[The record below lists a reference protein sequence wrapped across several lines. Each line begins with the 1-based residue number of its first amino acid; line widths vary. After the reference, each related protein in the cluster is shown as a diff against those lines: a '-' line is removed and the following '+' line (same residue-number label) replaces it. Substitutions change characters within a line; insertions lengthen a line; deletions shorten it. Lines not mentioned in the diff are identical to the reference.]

1 MKKSLADLMRKSH
14 LNLESGDTLIEVK
27 ATLSTDKEEQVIA
40 LPTAARPDS
49 IEATIESDT
58 LEEGA
63 TVDDAVRVIRSTGE
77 NGEDVVRAVIVTR
90 PIDGSLRIRFTPSNG
105 GVTME
110 DGNDVQ
116 PFVLI
121 AVPTAP
127 GEEPKNPYPA
137 NAPTETP
144 APKVTNDPTV
154 SADRD
159 NLKNKIQDAANAIDP
174 TNPAQVEQA
183 TQPADITEG
192 VKGNV
197 VEPEKTEPVVET
209 TPTPTET
216 TEEPI
221 KVTVIKRVVEKVEKV
236 EDNVAAEQAAVDAN
250 DGNTGEQKAEAVAQ
264 ETELQGD
271 VEAEPAADAAEG
283 DEANVDDAAAE
294 TNTDTDADAGDENA
308 TADEGA
314 EGGDENTDDEDK
326 DENDENE
333 DLKQESYE
341 IHQELEARG
350 VLDVPVVEQRASV
363 ILGEGE
369 TEVTVIE
376 TEQPYIPGTMVVRRI
391 DGDKSVIVR
400 RTRYAERFN
409 ADGQGEAIAIVDPT
423 LQGELKMEFRPAEGP
438 MESFEIRP
446 EIKDEYIMESYKQLD
461 LALNS
466 DLNLEDGDKKPGRI
480 KQMLK
485 TIYEAVVKFFRGIVE
500 RLKKLFGVNKKK
512 IKEEADKLT
521 KEQRTT
527 PVVKLL
533 PPPTSDSGNT
543 DTQSKVVDIRW
554 NKLDT
559 YLATDKDALVKILDA
574 IDDADQI
581 AKSIDKFV
589 KAMKDA
595 SIQNGVELPRD
606 VVHVKAFAGIKAFGN
621 TASEANEAI
630 KDWRDQLR
638 DYQNESENLPSD
650 ISAEKLVAN
659 CETFMDEKRLA
670 KVSALAETAEKALRE
685 LNKSGDTWMGANIQ
699 DAVKDIR
706 ELLNFATTATTVYGF
721 IAKELGDISIR
732 VMVAISA
739 ADNGDLK
746 QEEYQDV
753 AGEND
758 PVVTIE
764 TLEDDAGVR
773 AVAEADVVDDP
784 AVVEFVERAEEAQR
798 NLAIGR
804 HAVSAVEGILVAA
817 REIGPDNFQGNV
829 EATEIAMEGFMDT
842 VKSAVNR
849 IGNWIETNHRYYT
862 AATAPW
868 DKLFA
873 ETQQALAK
881 ARRGNPAAERII
893 LKRFIRHLTI
903 GGEPITDVK
912 KLIAA
917 LGEIKMLGNMTRELI
932 VAIDRELSEVRKSNQ
947 SETSA
952 GSVVGLKRIPIQKWD
967 KLMVATVQ
975 PWKDS
980 DRKGVGSKAY
990 LGETHIVKMSATYA
1004 TTRNNPNEEAAKL
1017 MQWIYTGINRQF
1029 TVSDDLTSEELPVA
1043 TISELEAVLR
1053 AAREAHEAW
1062 LIADNAMQTL
1072 RSIDKFLDDELNVEN
1087 DVNNV
1092 VNYGIVLGLE
1102 DWLFHPALTLWQQFN
1117 KPMQAVLFLIK
1128 AHCGAYK

>member
-14 LNLESGDTLIEVK
+14 LNLESGDTPIEVK

-63 TVDDAVRVIRSTGE
+63 TVDDAVRVIRSTDE

-154 SADRD
+154 NADRD

-174 TNPAQVEQA
+174 TNPAQIEQA
-183 TQPADITEG
+183 AQPAETTEG

-197 VEPEKTEPVVET
+197 VEPEKAEPVAET
-209 TPTPTET
+209 AAAVADVTPETKT

-236 EDNVAAEQAAVDAN
+236 EDTVADEQPVVDAN

-271 VEAEPAADAAEG
+271 VEVDNADETSTEDSTTEPATEDA
-283 DEANVDDAAAE
+283 
-294 TNTDTDADAGDENA
+294 TNTDADADATDTTATEGD
-308 TADEGA
+308 D
-314 EGGDENTDDEDK
+314 DDED
-326 DENDENE
+326 DENEEDE
-333 DLKQESYE
+333 DLKQESFE

-369 TEVTVIE
+369 ADVTVIE
-376 TEQPYIPGTMVVRRI
+376 TEQPYIPGTMVVRRL
-391 DGDKSVIVR
+391 DGGKSVIVR

-461 LALNS
+461 VALNS
-466 DLNLEDGDKKPGRI
+466 DLNLEDGEKQPGRF
-480 KQMLK
+480 KQILK
-485 TIYEAVVKFFRGIVE
+485 SVYEAVAKFLKALVA
-500 RLKKLFGVNKKK
+500 RLKNLFGVNKKK
-512 IKEEADKLT
+512 IEEKANKLT
-521 KEQRTT
+521 KEQRTA
-527 PVVKLL
+527 PVMKLL
-533 PPPTSDSGNT
+533 PPPSDT
-543 DTQSKVVDIRW
+543 KKVDVEW

-559 YLATDKDALVKILDA
+559 LLANDSKSVDKIVNAVKDSKRIADASKKYFDELKNSKEGEQVQHPAEMKAALGMAGVKA
-574 IDDADQI
+574 FGYSIDDALNGIREFRDGL
-581 AKSIDKFV
+581 S
-589 KAMKDA
+589 AMKQQDDA
-595 SIQNGVELPRD
+595 VPSNVSVEMLIGAATKLFD
-606 VVHVKAFAGIKAFGN
+606 EDLLKAV
-621 TASEANEAI
+621 T
-630 KDWRDQLR
+630 QL
-638 DYQNESENLPSD
+638 Q
-650 ISAEKLVAN
+650 
-659 CETFMDEKRLA
+659 
-670 KVSALAETAEKALRE
+670 ETAEQLLRDLDKVE
-685 LNKSGDTWMGANIQ
+685 NESGARYVTQHTRTLM
-699 DAVKDIR
+699 
-706 ELLNFATTATTVYGF
+706 NFATTACTVYGF
-721 IAKELGDISIR
+721 AAKELGDVTVRILTA
-732 VMVAISA
+732 VAA

-764 TLEDDAGVR
+764 TLEGDAGTRV
-773 AVAEADVVDDP
+773 VAEAEIVDDP

-817 REIGPDNFQGNV
+817 REIGPDNFRGNV

-903 GGEPITDVK
+903 GGEPVTDVK

-917 LGEIKMLGNMTRELI
+917 LGEIKMLGNMARELI

-967 KLMVATVQ
+967 KLMIATVQ

-980 DRKGVGSKAY
+980 DRKGAGSKAY
-990 LGETHIVKMSATYA
+990 LGETHIVKVSATYA

>member
-14 LNLESGDTLIEVK
+14 LNLESGDTPIEVK

-63 TVDDAVRVIRSTGE
+63 TVDDAVRVIRSTDE

-154 SADRD
+154 NADRD

-174 TNPAQVEQA
+174 TNPAQIEQA
-183 TQPADITEG
+183 AQPAETTEG

-197 VEPEKTEPVVET
+197 VEPEKAEPVAET
-209 TPTPTET
+209 AAAVAEVTPETKT

-236 EDNVAAEQAAVDAN
+236 EDTVADEQPVIDAN

-271 VEAEPAADAAEG
+271 VDVDNTDGSSTEDNTTEPASE
-283 DEANVDDAAAE
+283 EPAN
-294 TNTDTDADAGDENA
+294 TDADAGA
-308 TADEGA
+308 TDDTTTK
-314 EGGDENTDDEDK
+314 GDENTKGDDDED
-326 DENDENE
+326 DENEEDE
-333 DLKQESYE
+333 DLKQESFE

-369 TEVTVIE
+369 TDVTVIE
-376 TEQPYIPGTMVVRRI
+376 TEQPYIPGTMVVRRL

-461 LALNS
+461 VALNS
-466 DLNLEDGDKKPGRI
+466 DLNLEDGEKQPGRF
-480 KQMLK
+480 KQILK
-485 TIYEAVVKFFRGIVE
+485 SVYEAVAKFLKALVA
-500 RLKKLFGVNKKK
+500 RLKNLFGVNKKK
-512 IKEEADKLT
+512 IEEKANKLT

-527 PVVKLL
+527 PVTKLL
-533 PPPTSDSGNT
+533 PPPSDT
-543 DTQSKVVDIRW
+543 KDATKVDVEW

-559 YLATDKDALVKILDA
+559 LLANDAKSVDKIVNAVKDSKRIAEASRKFFDQLKDLKEGESPNA
-574 IDDADQI
+574 DADMLT
-581 AKSIDKFV
+581 ATT
-589 KAMKDA
+589 MP
-595 SIQNGVELPRD
+595 GV
-606 VVHVKAFAGIKAFGN
+606 AAFGH
-621 TASEANEAI
+621 TASAALDGIN
-630 KDWRDQLR
+630 KFRDEL
-638 DYQNESENLPSD
+638 SEMKQQGDKTPPNINADMLVEVSK
-650 ISAEKLVAN
+650 KLF
-659 CETFMDEKRLA
+659 EDDLLKS
-670 KVSALAETAEKALRE
+670 VSILQETAEQLIRDID
-685 LNKSGDTWMGANIQ
+685 KSGNDYDVGYI
-699 DAVKDIR
+699 VKR
-706 ELLNFATTATTVYGF
+706 TRTLMNFAKTACVVYGF
-721 IAKELGDISIR
+721 ASKELGDVTVRILTA
-732 VMVAISA
+732 VAA

-764 TLEDDAGVR
+764 TLEGDAGTRV
-773 AVAEADVVDDP
+773 VAEAEIVDDP
-784 AVVEFVERAEEAQR
+784 VVVEFVERAEEAQR

-903 GGEPITDVK
+903 GGEPVTDVK

-932 VAIDRELSEVRKSNQ
+932 VAIDRELSDVRKSNQ

-990 LGETHIVKMSATYA
+990 LGETHIVKVSATYA

-1072 RSIDKFLDDELNVEN
+1072 RSIDKFLDSELNVEN

>member
-14 LNLESGDTLIEVK
+14 LNLESGDTPIEVK

-58 LEEGA
+58 LEEGT
-63 TVDDAVRVIRSTGE
+63 TVDDAVRVIRSTDE

-144 APKVTNDPTV
+144 APKVTNDPTI

-174 TNPAQVEQA
+174 TNPAQIEQA
-183 TQPADITEG
+183 AQPAETTQG

-197 VEPEKTEPVVET
+197 VEPEKEEPAAET
-209 TPTPTET
+209 TVAAADVTPETKT

-236 EDNVAAEQAAVDAN
+236 EDTVADEQPVVDAN

-271 VEAEPAADAAEG
+271 VDVDNADETPAEDSTTEPASE
-283 DEANVDDAAAE
+283 EP
-294 TNTDTDADAGDENA
+294 TNTDTTA
-308 TADEGA
+308 TEGN
-314 EGGDENTDDEDK
+314 ENTEGDDDED
-326 DENDENE
+326 DENEEDE
-333 DLKQESYE
+333 DLKQESFE
-341 IHQELEARG
+341 IRQELEARG
-350 VLDVPVVEQRASV
+350 VLDVPVVEQQASV

-369 TEVTVIE
+369 TGVTVIE
-376 TEQPYIPGTMVVRRI
+376 TEQPYIPGTMVVRRFE
-391 DGDKSVIVR
+391 GDKSVIVR

-461 LALNS
+461 IALNS
-466 DLNLEDGDKKPGRI
+466 DLNLEDGEKQPGRF
-480 KQMLK
+480 KQILK
-485 TIYEAVVKFFRGIVE
+485 SVYEAVVKFLKALVA
-500 RLKKLFGVNKKK
+500 RLRKLFGVSKKK
-512 IKEEADKLT
+512 IDEKAGKLT

-527 PVVKLL
+527 PVMKLL
-533 PPPTSDSGNT
+533 PPPSNT
-543 DTQSKVVDIRW
+543 ADAKKVDVEW

-559 YLATDKDALVKILDA
+559 LLANDAKSVDKIVNAVKDSKRIADASRKFFDQLKDLKEGESPNADSDMLSATTMPGVAAFGHNADAALDGIRKFRDELSA
-574 IDDADQI
+574 MKQQDDAVPSNVSVEMLI
-581 AKSIDKFV
+581 S
-589 KAMKDA
+589 A
-595 SIQNGVELPRD
+595 STKLFD
-606 VVHVKAFAGIKAFGN
+606 
-621 TASEANEAI
+621 
-630 KDWRDQLR
+630 
-638 DYQNESENLPSD
+638 ENLLK
-650 ISAEKLVAN
+650 AATQLQ
-659 CETFMDEKRLA
+659 
-670 KVSALAETAEKALRE
+670 ETAEQLIRDID
-685 LNKSGDTWMGANIQ
+685 KSGSDYGVGYI
-699 DAVKDIR
+699 VKR
-706 ELLNFATTATTVYGF
+706 TRTLMNFATTACTVYGF
-721 IAKELGDISIR
+721 AAKELGDVTVRILTA
-732 VMVAISA
+732 VAA
-739 ADNGDLK
+739 ADNGELK

-764 TLEDDAGVR
+764 TLEGDAGTRV
-773 AVAEADVVDDP
+773 VAEAEIVDDP

-817 REIGPDNFQGNV
+817 REIGPDNFRGNV

-842 VKSAVNR
+842 VKNAVNR
-849 IGNWIETNHRYYT
+849 IGNWIETNHRYYA

-881 ARRGNPAAERII
+881 ARHGNPAAERII

-903 GGEPITDVK
+903 GGEPVTDVK

-917 LGEIKMLGNMTRELI
+917 LGEIKMLGNMARELI

-947 SETSA
+947 SDTST

-990 LGETHIVKMSATYA
+990 LGETHIVKVSATYA

-1017 MQWIYTGINRQF
+1017 MQWIYTGINRSF

-1043 TISELEAVLR
+1043 SVSELDALLR

-1072 RSIDKFLDDELNVEN
+1072 RSIDKFLDSELNVEN

-1102 DWLFHPALTLWQQFN
+1102 DWLFHPTLTLWQQFN

>member
-14 LNLESGDTLIEVK
+14 LNLESGDAPIEVK

-63 TVDDAVRVIRSTGE
+63 TVDDAVRVIRSTDE

-154 SADRD
+154 NADRD

-174 TNPAQVEQA
+174 TNPAQIEQA
-183 TQPADITEG
+183 AQPAETTEG

-197 VEPEKTEPVVET
+197 VEPEKAEPVAET
-209 TPTPTET
+209 AAAAAEVTPETKT

-236 EDNVAAEQAAVDAN
+236 EDTVADEQPVVDAN

-271 VEAEPAADAAEG
+271 VEVDNADETSTEDSTTEPAAE
-283 DEANVDDAAAE
+283 EA
-294 TNTDTDADAGDENA
+294 TNTDADADATDTTATEGD
-308 TADEGA
+308 
-314 EGGDENTDDEDK
+314 DDED
-326 DENDENE
+326 DENEEDE
-333 DLKQESYE
+333 DLKQESFE

-369 TEVTVIE
+369 TDVTVIE
-376 TEQPYIPGTMVVRRI
+376 TEQPYIPGTMVVRRL

-461 LALNS
+461 IALNS
-466 DLNLEDGDKKPGRI
+466 DLNLEDGEKQPGRF
-480 KQMLK
+480 KQILK
-485 TIYEAVVKFFRGIVE
+485 SVYEAVAKFLKALVA
-500 RLKKLFGVNKKK
+500 RLKNLFGVNKKK
-512 IKEEADKLT
+512 IEEKANKLT

-527 PVVKLL
+527 PVTKLL
-533 PPPTSDSGNT
+533 PPPSDT
-543 DTQSKVVDIRW
+543 KDAAKVDVEW

-559 YLATDKDALVKILDA
+559 LLANDAKSVDKIVNAVKDSKRIADASRKFFDQLKDLKEGESPNA
-574 IDDADQI
+574 DADMLT
-581 AKSIDKFV
+581 ATT
-589 KAMKDA
+589 MP
-595 SIQNGVELPRD
+595 GV
-606 VVHVKAFAGIKAFGN
+606 AAFGH
-621 TASEANEAI
+621 TADAALDGISKFRDELSEMKQQGDATPPNINADMLVDVS
-630 KDWRDQLR
+630 K
-638 DYQNESENLPSD
+638 
-650 ISAEKLVAN
+650 KLF
-659 CETFMDEKRLA
+659 EDDLLKS
-670 KVSALAETAEKALRE
+670 VSALQETAEQLIRDID
-685 LNKSGDTWMGANIQ
+685 KSGDDYDVGYI
-699 DAVKDIR
+699 VKR
-706 ELLNFATTATTVYGF
+706 TRTLMNFAKTACTVYGF
-721 IAKELGDISIR
+721 ASKELGDVTIR
-732 VMVAISA
+732 VLNAVAKT
-739 ADNGDLK
+739 GDLK

-764 TLEDDAGVR
+764 TLEGDAGTR
-773 AVAEADVVDDP
+773 AVAEAEIVDDP

-903 GGEPITDVK
+903 GGEPVTDVK

-932 VAIDRELSEVRKSNQ
+932 VAIDRELSDVRKSNQ

-990 LGETHIVKMSATYA
+990 LGETHIVKVSATYA

-1072 RSIDKFLDDELNVEN
+1072 RSIDKFLDSELNVEN

>member
-14 LNLESGDTLIEVK
+14 LNLESGDTPIEVK

-63 TVDDAVRVIRSTGE
+63 TVDDAVRVIRSTDE

-144 APKVTNDPTV
+144 APKVTNDPTI

-174 TNPAQVEQA
+174 TNPAQIEQA
-183 TQPADITEG
+183 AQPAETTQG

-197 VEPEKTEPVVET
+197 VEPEKEEPAAET
-209 TPTPTET
+209 TAAAADVTPETKT

-236 EDNVAAEQAAVDAN
+236 EDTVADEQPVVDAN

-271 VEAEPAADAAEG
+271 VDVDNAGETPAEDSTTEPASE
-283 DEANVDDAAAE
+283 EP
-294 TNTDTDADAGDENA
+294 TNTDTTTTEGNEN
-308 TADEGA
+308 T
-314 EGGDENTDDEDK
+314 EGGDDEDDENEED
-326 DENDENE
+326 E
-333 DLKQESYE
+333 DLKQESFE
-341 IHQELEARG
+341 IRQELEARG
-350 VLDVPVVEQRASV
+350 VLDVPVVEQQASV

-369 TEVTVIE
+369 TGVTVIE
-376 TEQPYIPGTMVVRRI
+376 TEQPYIPGTMVVRRFE
-391 DGDKSVIVR
+391 GDKSVIVR

-461 LALNS
+461 IALNS
-466 DLNLEDGDKKPGRI
+466 DLNLEDGEKQPGRF
-480 KQMLK
+480 KQILK
-485 TIYEAVVKFFRGIVE
+485 SVYEAVVKFLKALVA
-500 RLKKLFGVNKKK
+500 RLRKLFGVSKKK
-512 IKEEADKLT
+512 IDEKAGKLT
-521 KEQRTT
+521 KEQRTA
-527 PVVKLL
+527 PVMKLL
-533 PPPTSDSGNT
+533 PPPSNT
-543 DTQSKVVDIRW
+543 ADAKKVDVEW

-559 YLATDKDALVKILDA
+559 LLANDAKSVDKIVNAVKDSKRIADASRKFFDQLKDLKEGESPNADSDMLSATAMPGVASFGHNADAALDGIRKFRDELSA
-574 IDDADQI
+574 MKQQDDAVPSNVSVEMLI
-581 AKSIDKFV
+581 S
-589 KAMKDA
+589 A
-595 SIQNGVELPRD
+595 STKLFD
-606 VVHVKAFAGIKAFGN
+606 
-621 TASEANEAI
+621 
-630 KDWRDQLR
+630 
-638 DYQNESENLPSD
+638 ENLLK
-650 ISAEKLVAN
+650 AATQLQ
-659 CETFMDEKRLA
+659 
-670 KVSALAETAEKALRE
+670 ETAEQLIRDID
-685 LNKSGDTWMGANIQ
+685 KSGSDYGVGYI
-699 DAVKDIR
+699 VKR
-706 ELLNFATTATTVYGF
+706 TRTLMNFATTACTVYGF
-721 IAKELGDISIR
+721 AAKELGDVTVRILTA
-732 VMVAISA
+732 VAA

-764 TLEDDAGVR
+764 TLEGDAGTR
-773 AVAEADVVDDP
+773 AVAEAEIVDDP

-817 REIGPDNFQGNV
+817 REIGPDNFRGNV

-842 VKSAVNR
+842 VKNAVNR

-881 ARRGNPAAERII
+881 ARHGNPAAERII

-903 GGEPITDVK
+903 GGEPVTDVK

-917 LGEIKMLGNMTRELI
+917 LGEIKMLGNMARELI

-947 SETSA
+947 SDTST

-990 LGETHIVKMSATYA
+990 LGETHIVKVSATYA

-1017 MQWIYTGINRQF
+1017 MQWIYTGINRSF

-1043 TISELEAVLR
+1043 SVSELDALLR

-1072 RSIDKFLDDELNVEN
+1072 RSIDKFLDSELNVEN

>member
-14 LNLESGDTLIEVK
+14 LNLESGDTPIEVK

-63 TVDDAVRVIRSTGE
+63 TVDDAVRVIRSTDE

-144 APKVTNDPTV
+144 APKVTNDPTI

-174 TNPAQVEQA
+174 TNPVQIEQA
-183 TQPADITEG
+183 AQPAETTQG

-197 VEPEKTEPVVET
+197 VEPEKEEPAAET
-209 TPTPTET
+209 TAAAADVAPETKT

-236 EDNVAAEQAAVDAN
+236 EDTVADEQPVVDAN

-271 VEAEPAADAAEG
+271 VDVDSAGETPAEDSTTEPASE
-283 DEANVDDAAAE
+283 EP
-294 TNTDTDADAGDENA
+294 TNTDT
-308 TADEGA
+308 TTTEGN
-314 EGGDENTDDEDK
+314 ENTEGDDDED
-326 DENDENE
+326 DENEEDE
-333 DLKQESYE
+333 DLKQESFE
-341 IHQELEARG
+341 IRQELEARG
-350 VLDVPVVEQRASV
+350 VLDVPVVEQQASV

-369 TEVTVIE
+369 TGVTVIE
-376 TEQPYIPGTMVVRRI
+376 TEQPYIPGTMVVRRFE
-391 DGDKSVIVR
+391 GDKSVIVR

-461 LALNS
+461 IALNS
-466 DLNLEDGDKKPGRI
+466 DLNLEDGEKQPGRF
-480 KQMLK
+480 KQILK
-485 TIYEAVVKFFRGIVE
+485 SVYEAVAKFLKAIVA
-500 RLKKLFGVNKKK
+500 RLRKLFGVSKKK
-512 IKEEADKLT
+512 IDEKADKLT

-527 PVVKLL
+527 PVMKLL
-533 PPPTSDSGNT
+533 PPPSDAK
-543 DTQSKVVDIRW
+543 KVDVEW

-559 YLATDKDALVKILDA
+559 LLANDAKSVDKIVNAVKDSKRIADASKKYFDELKNSKEGEQVQHPGEMKAALGMAGVKA
-574 IDDADQI
+574 FGYSIDDALNGIREFRDEL
-581 AKSIDKFV
+581 ST
-589 KAMKDA
+589 MKQQDDAVPSNVSVEMLIDA
-595 SIQNGVELPRD
+595 STKLFDEDLL
-606 VVHVKAFAGIKAFGN
+606 KAA
-621 TASEANEAI
+621 T
-630 KDWRDQLR
+630 QL
-638 DYQNESENLPSD
+638 Q
-650 ISAEKLVAN
+650 
-659 CETFMDEKRLA
+659 
-670 KVSALAETAEKALRE
+670 ETAEQLLRDLDKVE
-685 LNKSGDTWMGANIQ
+685 NESGARYITQRTRTLMS
-699 DAVKDIR
+699 
-706 ELLNFATTATTVYGF
+706 FATTACTVYGF
-721 IAKELGDISIR
+721 AAKELGDVTVRILTA
-732 VMVAISA
+732 VAA

-764 TLEDDAGVR
+764 TLEGDAGTR
-773 AVAEADVVDDP
+773 AVAEAEIVDDP

-817 REIGPDNFQGNV
+817 REIGPDNFRGNV

-842 VKSAVNR
+842 VKNAVNR

-881 ARRGNPAAERII
+881 ARHGNPAAERII

-903 GGEPITDVK
+903 GGEPVTDVK

-917 LGEIKMLGNMTRELI
+917 LGEIKMLGNMARELI

-947 SETSA
+947 SDTST

-990 LGETHIVKMSATYA
+990 LGETHIVKVSATYA

-1017 MQWIYTGINRQF
+1017 MQWIYTGINRSF

-1043 TISELEAVLR
+1043 SVSELDALLR

-1072 RSIDKFLDDELNVEN
+1072 RSIDKFLDSELNVEN

>member
-14 LNLESGDTLIEVK
+14 LNLESGDTPIEVK

-63 TVDDAVRVIRSTGE
+63 TVDDAVRVIRSTDE

-154 SADRD
+154 NADRD

-174 TNPAQVEQA
+174 TNPTQIEQA
-183 TQPADITEG
+183 TQPAETTEG
-192 VKGNV
+192 VKGSV
-197 VEPEKTEPVVET
+197 VEPEEAEPVVET
-209 TPTPTET
+209 APAVADAAPETKT

-236 EDNVAAEQAAVDAN
+236 EDTVADEQPAVDAN

-271 VEAEPAADAAEG
+271 VDVDNADETPTEDGTTEPASEEPTNADADADAADTKTTEG
-283 DEANVDDAAAE
+283 NE
-294 TNTDTDADAGDENA
+294 DTKGD
-308 TADEGA
+308 
-314 EGGDENTDDEDK
+314 DDED
-326 DENDENE
+326 DENEEDE
-333 DLKQESYE
+333 DLKQESFE

-363 ILGEGE
+363 ILGEGDAD
-369 TEVTVIE
+369 VTVIE
-376 TEQPYIPGTMVVRRI
+376 TEQPYIPGTMVVRRL

-461 LALNS
+461 VALNS
-466 DLNLEDGDKKPGRI
+466 DLNLEDGEKQPGRF
-480 KQMLK
+480 KQILK
-485 TIYEAVVKFFRGIVE
+485 SVYEAVAKFLKALVA
-500 RLKKLFGVNKKK
+500 RLKNLFGVNKKK
-512 IKEEADKLT
+512 IEEKANKLT
-521 KEQRTT
+521 KEQRTA
-527 PVVKLL
+527 PVMKLL
-533 PPPTSDSGNT
+533 PPPSDT
-543 DTQSKVVDIRW
+543 KDATKVDVEW

-559 YLATDKDALVKILDA
+559 LLAND
-574 IDDADQI
+574 
-581 AKSIDKFV
+581 AKSVDKIVNAV
-589 KAMKDA
+589 KDSKRIAEASRKFFDQLKDLKEGESPNA
-595 SIQNGVELPRD
+595 DTDMLTATTMPGV
-606 VVHVKAFAGIKAFGN
+606 AAFGH
-621 TASEANEAI
+621 TASAALDGISKFRDELSEMKQQGDKTPPNINADMLVEAS
-630 KDWRDQLR
+630 K
-638 DYQNESENLPSD
+638 
-650 ISAEKLVAN
+650 KLF
-659 CETFMDEKRLA
+659 EDDLLKS
-670 KVSALAETAEKALRE
+670 VSILQETAEQLIRDID
-685 LNKSGDTWMGANIQ
+685 KSGSDYGVGYV
-699 DAVKDIR
+699 VKRTRI
-706 ELLNFATTATTVYGF
+706 LMNFAKTACVVYGF
-721 IAKELGDISIR
+721 ASKELGSLTIR
-732 VMVAISA
+732 VLNAVAKT
-739 ADNGDLK
+739 GDLK

-764 TLEDDAGVR
+764 TLEGDAGTRV
-773 AVAEADVVDDP
+773 VAEAKIVDDP

-932 VAIDRELSEVRKSNQ
+932 VAIDRELGEVRKSNQ

-1043 TISELEAVLR
+1043 STSELEALLR

-1062 LIADNAMQTL
+1062 LIADNAMQAL
-1072 RSIDKFLDDELNVEN
+1072 RSIDKFLDSELNVEN

>member
-14 LNLESGDTLIEVK
+14 LNLESGDTPIEVK

-58 LEEGA
+58 LEEGT
-63 TVDDAVRVIRSTGE
+63 TVDDAVRVIRSTDE

-144 APKVTNDPTV
+144 APKVTNDPTI

-174 TNPAQVEQA
+174 TNPAQIEQA
-183 TQPADITEG
+183 AQPAETTQG

-197 VEPEKTEPVVET
+197 VEPEKEEPAAET
-209 TPTPTET
+209 TATAADVTPETKT

-236 EDNVAAEQAAVDAN
+236 EDTVADEQPVVDAN

-271 VEAEPAADAAEG
+271 VDVDNAGETPAEDSTTEPASE
-283 DEANVDDAAAE
+283 EP
-294 TNTDTDADAGDENA
+294 TNTDTTATEGNEN
-308 TADEGA
+308 T
-314 EGGDENTDDEDK
+314 EGGDDEDDENEED
-326 DENDENE
+326 E
-333 DLKQESYE
+333 DLKQESFE
-341 IHQELEARG
+341 IRQELEARG
-350 VLDVPVVEQRASV
+350 VLDVPVVEQQASV

-369 TEVTVIE
+369 TGVTVIE
-376 TEQPYIPGTMVVRRI
+376 TEQPYIPGTMVVRRFE
-391 DGDKSVIVR
+391 GDKSVIVR

-461 LALNS
+461 IALNS
-466 DLNLEDGDKKPGRI
+466 DLNLEDGEKQPGRF
-480 KQMLK
+480 KQILK
-485 TIYEAVVKFFRGIVE
+485 SVYEAVVKFLKALVA
-500 RLKKLFGVNKKK
+500 RLRKLFGVSKKK
-512 IKEEADKLT
+512 IDEKAGKLT

-527 PVVKLL
+527 PVMKLL
-533 PPPTSDSGNT
+533 PPPSNT
-543 DTQSKVVDIRW
+543 ADAKKVDVEW

-559 YLATDKDALVKILDA
+559 LLANDAKSVDKIVNAVKDSKRIADASRKFFDQLKDLKEGESPNADSDMLSATTMSGVAAFGHNADAALDGIRKFRDELSA
-574 IDDADQI
+574 MKQQDDAVPSNVSVEMLI
-581 AKSIDKFV
+581 S
-589 KAMKDA
+589 A
-595 SIQNGVELPRD
+595 STKLFD
-606 VVHVKAFAGIKAFGN
+606 
-621 TASEANEAI
+621 
-630 KDWRDQLR
+630 
-638 DYQNESENLPSD
+638 ENLLK
-650 ISAEKLVAN
+650 AATQLQ
-659 CETFMDEKRLA
+659 
-670 KVSALAETAEKALRE
+670 ETAEQLIRDID
-685 LNKSGDTWMGANIQ
+685 KSGSDYGVGYI
-699 DAVKDIR
+699 VKR
-706 ELLNFATTATTVYGF
+706 TRTLMNFATTACTVYGF
-721 IAKELGDISIR
+721 AAKELGDVTVRILTA
-732 VMVAISA
+732 VAA

-764 TLEDDAGVR
+764 TLEGDAGTRV
-773 AVAEADVVDDP
+773 VAEAEIVDDP

-903 GGEPITDVK
+903 GGEPVTDVK

-932 VAIDRELSEVRKSNQ
+932 VAIDRELSDVRKSNQ

-990 LGETHIVKMSATYA
+990 LGETHIVKVSATYA

-1072 RSIDKFLDDELNVEN
+1072 RSIDKFLDSELNVEN

>member
-14 LNLESGDTLIEVK
+14 LNLESGDTPIEVK

-58 LEEGA
+58 FEEGT
-63 TVDDAVRVIRSTGE
+63 TVDDAVRVIRSTDE

-154 SADRD
+154 NADRD

-174 TNPAQVEQA
+174 TNPAQIEQA
-183 TQPADITEG
+183 AQPAETTEG

-197 VEPEKTEPVVET
+197 VEPEKAEPVAET
-209 TPTPTET
+209 AAATAEVTPEAKT

-236 EDNVAAEQAAVDAN
+236 EDTVADEQPVVDAN
-250 DGNTGEQKAEAVAQ
+250 GGNTGEQKAEAVAQ

-271 VEAEPAADAAEG
+271 VDVDNTDGSSTEDNTTEPASE
-283 DEANVDDAAAE
+283 EPAN
-294 TNTDTDADAGDENA
+294 TDADAGA
-308 TADEGA
+308 TDDTTTK
-314 EGGDENTDDEDK
+314 GDENTKGDDDED
-326 DENDENE
+326 DENEEDE
-333 DLKQESYE
+333 DLKQESFE

-369 TEVTVIE
+369 TDVTVIE
-376 TEQPYIPGTMVVRRI
+376 TEQPYIPGTMVVRRL
-391 DGDKSVIVR
+391 DGGKSVIVR

-461 LALNS
+461 VALNS
-466 DLNLEDGDKKPGRI
+466 DLNLEDGEKQPGRF
-480 KQMLK
+480 KQILK
-485 TIYEAVVKFFRGIVE
+485 SVYEAVAKFLKALVA
-500 RLKKLFGVNKKK
+500 RLKNLFGVNKKK
-512 IKEEADKLT
+512 IEEKADKLT
-521 KEQRTT
+521 KEQRTA
-527 PVVKLL
+527 PVMKLL
-533 PPPTSDSGNT
+533 PPPSDT
-543 DTQSKVVDIRW
+543 KKVDVEW

-559 YLATDKDALVKILDA
+559 LLANDSKSVDKIVNAVKDSKRIAEASRKFFDQLKDLKEGESPNA
-574 IDDADQI
+574 DADMLT
-581 AKSIDKFV
+581 ATT
-589 KAMKDA
+589 MP
-595 SIQNGVELPRD
+595 GV
-606 VVHVKAFAGIKAFGN
+606 AAFGH
-621 TASEANEAI
+621 TASAALDGIN
-630 KDWRDQLR
+630 KFRDEL
-638 DYQNESENLPSD
+638 SEMKQQGDKTPPNINADMLVEVSK
-650 ISAEKLVAN
+650 KLF
-659 CETFMDEKRLA
+659 EDDLLKS
-670 KVSALAETAEKALRE
+670 VSILQETAEQLIRDID
-685 LNKSGDTWMGANIQ
+685 KSGNDYDVGYI
-699 DAVKDIR
+699 VKR
-706 ELLNFATTATTVYGF
+706 TRTLMNFAKTACVVYGF
-721 IAKELGDISIR
+721 ASKELGDVTVR
-732 VMVAISA
+732 VLNAVAKT
-739 ADNGDLK
+739 GDLK

-764 TLEDDAGVR
+764 TLEGDAGTRV
-773 AVAEADVVDDP
+773 VAEAEIVDDP

-842 VKSAVNR
+842 VKNAVNR

-903 GGEPITDVK
+903 GGEPVTDVK

-932 VAIDRELSEVRKSNQ
+932 VAIDRELSDVRKSNQ

-990 LGETHIVKMSATYA
+990 LGETHIVKVSATYA

-1072 RSIDKFLDDELNVEN
+1072 RSIDKFLDSELNVEN

>member
-14 LNLESGDTLIEVK
+14 LNLESGDTPIEVK

-63 TVDDAVRVIRSTGE
+63 TVDDAVRVIRSTDE

-144 APKVTNDPTV
+144 APKVTNDPTI

-174 TNPAQVEQA
+174 TNPAQIEQA
-183 TQPADITEG
+183 AQPAETTQG

-197 VEPEKTEPVVET
+197 VEPEKEEPAAET
-209 TPTPTET
+209 TATAADVTPETKT

-236 EDNVAAEQAAVDAN
+236 EDTVADEQPVVDAN

-271 VEAEPAADAAEG
+271 VDVDNADETPAEDSTTEPASE
-283 DEANVDDAAAE
+283 EP
-294 TNTDTDADAGDENA
+294 TNTDT
-308 TADEGA
+308 TTTEGN
-314 EGGDENTDDEDK
+314 ENTEGDDDED
-326 DENDENE
+326 DENEEDE
-333 DLKQESYE
+333 DLKQESFE
-341 IHQELEARG
+341 IRQELEARG
-350 VLDVPVVEQRASV
+350 VLDVPVVEQQASV

-369 TEVTVIE
+369 TGVTVIE
-376 TEQPYIPGTMVVRRI
+376 TEQPYIPGTMVVRRFE
-391 DGDKSVIVR
+391 GDKSVIVR

-461 LALNS
+461 IALNS
-466 DLNLEDGDKKPGRI
+466 DLNLEDGEKQPGRF
-480 KQMLK
+480 KQILK
-485 TIYEAVVKFFRGIVE
+485 SVYEAVVKFLKALVA
-500 RLKKLFGVNKKK
+500 RLRKLFGVSKKK
-512 IKEEADKLT
+512 IDEKAGKLT

-527 PVVKLL
+527 PVMKLL
-533 PPPTSDSGNT
+533 PPPSNT
-543 DTQSKVVDIRW
+543 ADAKKVDVEW

-559 YLATDKDALVKILDA
+559 LLANDAKSVDKIVNAVKDSKRIADASRKFFDQLKGLKEGESPNADSDMLSATTMSGVAAFGHNADAALDGIRKFRDELSA
-574 IDDADQI
+574 MKQQDDAVP
-581 AKSIDKFV
+581 SNV
-589 KAMKDA
+589 
-595 SIQNGVELPRD
+595 SVEML
-606 VVHVKAFAGIKAFGN
+606 
-621 TASEANEAI
+621 
-630 KDWRDQLR
+630 
-638 DYQNESENLPSD
+638 
-650 ISAEKLVAN
+650 ISASTKL
-659 CETFMDEKRLA
+659 FDEDLLKAATQLQ
-670 KVSALAETAEKALRE
+670 ETAEQLIRDID
-685 LNKSGDTWMGANIQ
+685 KSGSDYGVGYI
-699 DAVKDIR
+699 VKR
-706 ELLNFATTATTVYGF
+706 TRTLMNFATTACTVYGF
-721 IAKELGDISIR
+721 AAKELGDVTVRILTA
-732 VMVAISA
+732 VAA

-764 TLEDDAGVR
+764 TLEGDAGTR
-773 AVAEADVVDDP
+773 AVAEAEIVDDP
-784 AVVEFVERAEEAQR
+784 AVMEFVERAEEAQR

-817 REIGPDNFQGNV
+817 REIGPDNFRGNV

-842 VKSAVNR
+842 VKNAVNR

-881 ARRGNPAAERII
+881 ARHGNPAAERII

-903 GGEPITDVK
+903 GGEPVTDVK

-917 LGEIKMLGNMTRELI
+917 LGEIKMLGNMARELI

-947 SETSA
+947 SDTST

-990 LGETHIVKMSATYA
+990 LGETHIVKVSATYA

-1017 MQWIYTGINRQF
+1017 MQWIYTGINRSF

-1043 TISELEAVLR
+1043 SVSELDALLR

-1072 RSIDKFLDDELNVEN
+1072 RSIDKFLDSELNVEN

>member
-14 LNLESGDTLIEVK
+14 LNLESGDTPIEVK

-63 TVDDAVRVIRSTGE
+63 TVDDAVRVIRSTDE

-154 SADRD
+154 NADRD

-174 TNPAQVEQA
+174 TNPTQIEQA
-183 TQPADITEG
+183 AQPAETTEG

-197 VEPEKTEPVVET
+197 VEPEKAEPIAET
-209 TPTPTET
+209 AAATAEVTPETKT

-236 EDNVAAEQAAVDAN
+236 EDNVADEQPVVDAN

-271 VEAEPAADAAEG
+271 VDVDNTDETPTEDGTTEPATE
-283 DEANVDDAAAE
+283 EA
-294 TNTDTDADAGDENA
+294 TDTK
-308 TADEGA
+308 TTK
-314 EGGDENTDDEDK
+314 GDENTKGDDDED
-326 DENDENE
+326 DENEEDE
-333 DLKQESYE
+333 DLKQESFE

-369 TEVTVIE
+369 TDVTVIE
-376 TEQPYIPGTMVVRRI
+376 TEQPYIPGTMVVRRL

-409 ADGQGEAIAIVDPT
+409 ADGQGEAIAVVDPT

-461 LALNS
+461 VALNS
-466 DLNLEDGDKKPGRI
+466 DLNLEDGEKQPGRF
-480 KQMLK
+480 KQILK
-485 TIYEAVVKFFRGIVE
+485 SVYEAVAKFLKALVA
-500 RLKKLFGVNKKK
+500 RLKNLFGVNKKK
-512 IKEEADKLT
+512 IEEKANKLT
-521 KEQRTT
+521 KEQRTA
-527 PVVKLL
+527 PVMKLL
-533 PPPTSDSGNT
+533 PPPSDT
-543 DTQSKVVDIRW
+543 KKVDVEW

-559 YLATDKDALVKILDA
+559 LLANDAKSVDKIVNAVKDSKRIADASKKYFDELKNSKEGEQVQHPGEMKAALGMAGVKA
-574 IDDADQI
+574 FGYSIDDALNGIREFRDEL
-581 AKSIDKFV
+581 S
-589 KAMKDA
+589 AMKQQDDAVPSNVSVEMLIDA
-595 SIQNGVELPRD
+595 STKLFDEDLL
-606 VVHVKAFAGIKAFGN
+606 KAA
-621 TASEANEAI
+621 T
-630 KDWRDQLR
+630 QL
-638 DYQNESENLPSD
+638 Q
-650 ISAEKLVAN
+650 
-659 CETFMDEKRLA
+659 
-670 KVSALAETAEKALRE
+670 ETAEQLLRDLDKVE
-685 LNKSGDTWMGANIQ
+685 NESGARYVTQRTRTLM
-699 DAVKDIR
+699 
-706 ELLNFATTATTVYGF
+706 NFATTACTVYGF
-721 IAKELGDISIR
+721 VAKELGDVTVRILTA
-732 VMVAISA
+732 VAM

-764 TLEDDAGVR
+764 TLEGDAGTRV
-773 AVAEADVVDDP
+773 VAEAEIVDDP

-990 LGETHIVKMSATYA
+990 LGETHIVKVSATYA

-1043 TISELEAVLR
+1043 TISELEALLR

-1072 RSIDKFLDDELNVEN
+1072 RLIDKFLDSELSVEN

>member
-14 LNLESGDTLIEVK
+14 LNLESGDTPIEVK

-63 TVDDAVRVIRSTGE
+63 TVDDAVRVIRSTDE

-154 SADRD
+154 NADRD
-159 NLKNKIQDAANAIDP
+159 NLRNKIQDAANAIDP
-174 TNPAQVEQA
+174 TNPAQIEQA
-183 TQPADITEG
+183 AQPAETTEG

-197 VEPEKTEPVVET
+197 VEPEKAEPVAET
-209 TPTPTET
+209 AAAVAEVTPETKT

-236 EDNVAAEQAAVDAN
+236 EDTVADEQPVVDAN

-271 VEAEPAADAAEG
+271 VDVDNTDGSSTEDNTTEPASEEATDTAATEG
-283 DEANVDDAAAE
+283 D
-294 TNTDTDADAGDENA
+294 
-308 TADEGA
+308 
-314 EGGDENTDDEDK
+314 DDED
-326 DENDENE
+326 DENEEDE
-333 DLKQESYE
+333 DLKQESFE

-350 VLDVPVVEQRASV
+350 VLDVPVVEQCASV

-369 TEVTVIE
+369 TDVTVIE
-376 TEQPYIPGTMVVRRI
+376 TEQPYIPGTMVVRRL

-461 LALNS
+461 VALNS
-466 DLNLEDGDKKPGRI
+466 DLNLEDGEKQPGRF
-480 KQMLK
+480 KQILK
-485 TIYEAVVKFFRGIVE
+485 SVYEAVAKFLKALVA
-500 RLKKLFGVNKKK
+500 RLKNLFGVNKKK
-512 IKEEADKLT
+512 IEEKANKLT
-521 KEQRTT
+521 KEQRTA
-527 PVVKLL
+527 PVMKLL
-533 PPPTSDSGNT
+533 PPPSDT
-543 DTQSKVVDIRW
+543 KKVDVEW

-559 YLATDKDALVKILDA
+559 LLANDSKSVDKIVNAVKDSKRIADASKKYFDELKNSKEGEQVQHPGEMKAALGMAGVKA
-574 IDDADQI
+574 FGYSIDDALNGIREFRDEL
-581 AKSIDKFV
+581 S
-589 KAMKDA
+589 AMKQQDDAVPSNVSVEMLIDA
-595 SIQNGVELPRD
+595 STKLFDEDLL
-606 VVHVKAFAGIKAFGN
+606 KAA
-621 TASEANEAI
+621 T
-630 KDWRDQLR
+630 QL
-638 DYQNESENLPSD
+638 Q
-650 ISAEKLVAN
+650 
-659 CETFMDEKRLA
+659 
-670 KVSALAETAEKALRE
+670 ETAEQLLRDLDKVE
-685 LNKSGDTWMGANIQ
+685 NESGARYVTQRTRTLM
-699 DAVKDIR
+699 
-706 ELLNFATTATTVYGF
+706 NFATTACTVYGF
-721 IAKELGDISIR
+721 AAKELGDVTVRILTA
-732 VMVAISA
+732 VAA

-764 TLEDDAGVR
+764 TLEGDAGTRV
-773 AVAEADVVDDP
+773 VAEAEIVDDP

-903 GGEPITDVK
+903 GGEPVTDVK

-967 KLMVATVQ
+967 KLMIATVQ

-980 DRKGVGSKAY
+980 DRKGAGSKAY
-990 LGETHIVKMSATYA
+990 LGETHIVKVSATYA

-1043 TISELEAVLR
+1043 SISELEALLR

-1072 RSIDKFLDDELNVEN
+1072 RSIDKFLDSELNVEN

>member
-14 LNLESGDTLIEVK
+14 LNLESGDTPIEVK

-58 LEEGA
+58 LEEGT
-63 TVDDAVRVIRSTGE
+63 TVDDAVRVIRSTDE

-174 TNPAQVEQA
+174 TNPAQIEQA
-183 TQPADITEG
+183 TQPAETTEG

-197 VEPEKTEPVVET
+197 VEPEKVEPVVET
-209 TPTPTET
+209 VTATADVTPET
-216 TEEPI
+216 KTAEEPI

-236 EDNVAAEQAAVDAN
+236 EDTVADEQPVVDAN

-271 VEAEPAADAAEG
+271 VDVDNADETPTEDSTTEPASE
-283 DEANVDDAAAE
+283 EP
-294 TNTDTDADAGDENA
+294 TNTDADADATDTTATEGGENTESDEDDEN
-308 TADEGA
+308 E
-314 EGGDENTDDEDK
+314 ED
-326 DENDENE
+326 E
-333 DLKQESYE
+333 DLKQESFE

-350 VLDVPVVEQRASV
+350 VLDVPVVEQQASV

-369 TEVTVIE
+369 TDVTVIE
-376 TEQPYIPGTMVVRRI
+376 TEQPYIPGTMVVRRFE
-391 DGDKSVIVR
+391 GDKSVIVR

-461 LALNS
+461 VALNS
-466 DLNLEDGDKKPGRI
+466 DLNLEDGDKQPGRF
-480 KQMLK
+480 KQILK
-485 TIYEAVVKFFRGIVE
+485 SVYEAVVKFLKAIVA
-500 RLKKLFGVNKKK
+500 RLRKLFGVNKKK
-512 IKEEADKLT
+512 IEEKAGKLT

-527 PVVKLL
+527 PVMKLL
-533 PPPTSDSGNT
+533 PPPSNT
-543 DTQSKVVDIRW
+543 ADAKKVDVEW

-559 YLATDKDALVKILDA
+559 LLANDAKSVDKIVNAVKDSKRIADASRKFFDQLKDLKEGENP
-574 IDDADQI
+574 DADQ
-581 AKSIDKFV
+581 D
-589 KAMKDA
+589 M
-595 SIQNGVELPRD
+595 
-606 VVHVKAFAGIKAFGN
+606 IKAATMSGVAAFGHTTDAALDGIRKFRDELSEMKQQDDAVPSN
-621 TASEANEAI
+621 VSVEMLIGASTKLFDEDLLKAAT
-630 KDWRDQLR
+630 QL
-638 DYQNESENLPSD
+638 Q
-650 ISAEKLVAN
+650 
-659 CETFMDEKRLA
+659 
-670 KVSALAETAEKALRE
+670 ETAEQLIRDID
-685 LNKSGDTWMGANIQ
+685 KSGSDYGVGYI
-699 DAVKDIR
+699 VKR
-706 ELLNFATTATTVYGF
+706 TRTLMNFATTACTVYGF
-721 IAKELGDISIR
+721 AAKELGDVTVRILT
-732 VMVAISA
+732 AIAA
-739 ADNGDLK
+739 ADNGELK

-764 TLEDDAGVR
+764 TLEGDAGTR
-773 AVAEADVVDDP
+773 AVAEAEIVDDP

-817 REIGPDNFQGNV
+817 REIGPDNFRGNV

-903 GGEPITDVK
+903 GGEPVTDVK

-917 LGEIKMLGNMTRELI
+917 LGEIKMLGNMARELI

-967 KLMVATVQ
+967 KLMIATVQ

-980 DRKGVGSKAY
+980 DRKGAGSKAY
-990 LGETHIVKMSATYA
+990 LGETHIVKVSATYA

-1029 TVSDDLTSEELPVA
+1029 TVSDDLISEELPVA
-1043 TISELEAVLR
+1043 SISELEALLR

-1072 RSIDKFLDDELNVEN
+1072 RSIDKFLDSELNVEN

>member
-14 LNLESGDTLIEVK
+14 LNLESGDTPIEVK

-63 TVDDAVRVIRSTGE
+63 TVDDAVRVIRSTDE

-90 PIDGSLRIRFTPSNG
+90 PIDGSLRIRFTPSSG

-154 SADRD
+154 NADRD

-174 TNPAQVEQA
+174 TNPAQIEQVA
-183 TQPADITEG
+183 QPAETTEG

-197 VEPEKTEPVVET
+197 VEPEKAEPVAET
-209 TPTPTET
+209 AAAAAEVTPETKT

-236 EDNVAAEQAAVDAN
+236 EDTVAEEQPVVDAN

-271 VEAEPAADAAEG
+271 VEVDNADETSTEDSTTEPAAE
-283 DEANVDDAAAE
+283 EA
-294 TNTDTDADAGDENA
+294 TNTDADADATDTTATEGD
-308 TADEGA
+308 D
-314 EGGDENTDDEDK
+314 DDDED
-326 DENDENE
+326 DENEEDE
-333 DLKQESYE
+333 DLKQESFE

-369 TEVTVIE
+369 TDVTVIE
-376 TEQPYIPGTMVVRRI
+376 TEQPYIPGTMVVRRL

-461 LALNS
+461 VALNS
-466 DLNLEDGDKKPGRI
+466 DLNLEDGEKQPGRF
-480 KQMLK
+480 KQILK
-485 TIYEAVVKFFRGIVE
+485 SVYEAVAKFLKALVA
-500 RLKKLFGVNKKK
+500 RLKNLFGVNKKK
-512 IKEEADKLT
+512 IEEKANKLT

-527 PVVKLL
+527 PVTKLL
-533 PPPTSDSGNT
+533 PPPSDT
-543 DTQSKVVDIRW
+543 KDATKVDVEW

-559 YLATDKDALVKILDA
+559 LLANDAKSVDKIVNAVKDSKRIAEASRKFFDQLKDLKEGESPNA
-574 IDDADQI
+574 DADMLT
-581 AKSIDKFV
+581 ATT
-589 KAMKDA
+589 MP
-595 SIQNGVELPRD
+595 GV
-606 VVHVKAFAGIKAFGN
+606 AAFGH
-621 TASEANEAI
+621 TADAALDGISKFRDELSEMKQQGDATPPNINADMLVDVS
-630 KDWRDQLR
+630 K
-638 DYQNESENLPSD
+638 
-650 ISAEKLVAN
+650 KLF
-659 CETFMDEKRLA
+659 EDDLLKS
-670 KVSALAETAEKALRE
+670 VSALQETAEQLIRDID
-685 LNKSGDTWMGANIQ
+685 KSGDDYDVGYI
-699 DAVKDIR
+699 VKR
-706 ELLNFATTATTVYGF
+706 TRTLMNFAKTACTVYGF
-721 IAKELGDISIR
+721 ASKELGDVTIR
-732 VMVAISA
+732 VLNAVAKT
-739 ADNGDLK
+739 GDLK

-764 TLEDDAGVR
+764 TLEGDAGTR
-773 AVAEADVVDDP
+773 AVAEAEIVDDP

-903 GGEPITDVK
+903 GGEPVTDVK

-980 DRKGVGSKAY
+980 DRKGAGSKAY
-990 LGETHIVKMSATYA
+990 LGETHIVKVSATYA

-1043 TISELEAVLR
+1043 SISELEALLR

-1072 RSIDKFLDDELNVEN
+1072 RSIDKFLDSELSVEN

>member
-14 LNLESGDTLIEVK
+14 LNLESGDTPIEVK

-63 TVDDAVRVIRSTGE
+63 TVDDAVRVIRSTDE

-154 SADRD
+154 NADRD

-174 TNPAQVEQA
+174 TNPAQIEQA
-183 TQPADITEG
+183 AQPAETTEG

-197 VEPEKTEPVVET
+197 VEPEKAEPVAET
-209 TPTPTET
+209 AAAVAEVTPETKT

-236 EDNVAAEQAAVDAN
+236 EDTVADEQPVIDAN

-271 VEAEPAADAAEG
+271 VDVDNTDGSSTEDNTTEPASE
-283 DEANVDDAAAE
+283 EPAN
-294 TNTDTDADAGDENA
+294 TDADAGA
-308 TADEGA
+308 TDDTTTK
-314 EGGDENTDDEDK
+314 GDENTKGDDDED
-326 DENDENE
+326 DENEEDE
-333 DLKQESYE
+333 DLKQESFE

-369 TEVTVIE
+369 TDVTVIE
-376 TEQPYIPGTMVVRRI
+376 TEQPYIPGTMVVRRL

-461 LALNS
+461 VALNS
-466 DLNLEDGDKKPGRI
+466 DLNLEDGEKQPGRF
-480 KQMLK
+480 KQILK
-485 TIYEAVVKFFRGIVE
+485 SVYEAVAKFLKALVA
-500 RLKKLFGVNKKK
+500 RLKNLFGVNKKK
-512 IKEEADKLT
+512 IEEKANKLT

-527 PVVKLL
+527 PVTKLL
-533 PPPTSDSGNT
+533 PPPSDT
-543 DTQSKVVDIRW
+543 KDATKVDVEW

-559 YLATDKDALVKILDA
+559 LLANDAKSVDKIVNAVKDSKRIAEASRKFFDQLKDLKEGESPNA
-574 IDDADQI
+574 DADMLT
-581 AKSIDKFV
+581 ATT
-589 KAMKDA
+589 MP
-595 SIQNGVELPRD
+595 GV
-606 VVHVKAFAGIKAFGN
+606 AAFGH
-621 TASEANEAI
+621 TASAALDGIN
-630 KDWRDQLR
+630 KFRDEL
-638 DYQNESENLPSD
+638 SEMKQQGDKTPPNINADMLVEVSK
-650 ISAEKLVAN
+650 KLF
-659 CETFMDEKRLA
+659 EDDLLKS
-670 KVSALAETAEKALRE
+670 VSILQETAEQLIRDID
-685 LNKSGDTWMGANIQ
+685 KSGNDYDVGYI
-699 DAVKDIR
+699 VKR
-706 ELLNFATTATTVYGF
+706 TRTLMNFAKTACVVYGF
-721 IAKELGDISIR
+721 ASKELGDVTVRILTA
-732 VMVAISA
+732 VAA

-764 TLEDDAGVR
+764 TLEGDAGTRV
-773 AVAEADVVDDP
+773 VAEAEIVDDP

-932 VAIDRELSEVRKSNQ
+932 VAIDRELSDVRKSNQ

-990 LGETHIVKMSATYA
+990 LGETHIVKVSATYA

-1072 RSIDKFLDDELNVEN
+1072 RSIDKFLDSELNVEN

>member
-14 LNLESGDTLIEVK
+14 LNLESGDTPIEVK

-63 TVDDAVRVIRSTGE
+63 TVDDAVRVIRSTDE

-154 SADRD
+154 NADRD

-174 TNPAQVEQA
+174 TNPAQIEQA
-183 TQPADITEG
+183 AQPAETTEG

-197 VEPEKTEPVVET
+197 VEPEKAEPVAET
-209 TPTPTET
+209 AAAVAEVTPETKT

-236 EDNVAAEQAAVDAN
+236 EDTVADEQPVIDAN

-271 VEAEPAADAAEG
+271 VDVDNTDGSSTEDNTTEPASE
-283 DEANVDDAAAE
+283 EPAN
-294 TNTDTDADAGDENA
+294 TDADAGA
-308 TADEGA
+308 TDDTTTK
-314 EGGDENTDDEDK
+314 GDENTKGDDDED
-326 DENDENE
+326 DENEEDE
-333 DLKQESYE
+333 DLKQESFE

-369 TEVTVIE
+369 TDVTVIE
-376 TEQPYIPGTMVVRRI
+376 TEQPYIPGTMVVRRL

-461 LALNS
+461 VALNS
-466 DLNLEDGDKKPGRI
+466 DLNLEDGEKQPGRF
-480 KQMLK
+480 KQILK
-485 TIYEAVVKFFRGIVE
+485 SVYEAVAKFLKALVA
-500 RLKKLFGVNKKK
+500 RLKNLFGVNKKK
-512 IKEEADKLT
+512 IEEKANKLT

-527 PVVKLL
+527 PVTKLL
-533 PPPTSDSGNT
+533 PPPSDT
-543 DTQSKVVDIRW
+543 KDATKVDVEW

-559 YLATDKDALVKILDA
+559 LLANDAKSVDKIVNAVKDSKRIAEASRKFFDQLKDLKEGESPNA
-574 IDDADQI
+574 DADMLT
-581 AKSIDKFV
+581 ATT
-589 KAMKDA
+589 MP
-595 SIQNGVELPRD
+595 GV
-606 VVHVKAFAGIKAFGN
+606 AAFGH
-621 TASEANEAI
+621 TASAALDGIN
-630 KDWRDQLR
+630 KFRDEL
-638 DYQNESENLPSD
+638 SEMKQQGDKTPPNINADMLVEVSK
-650 ISAEKLVAN
+650 KLF
-659 CETFMDEKRLA
+659 EDDLLKS
-670 KVSALAETAEKALRE
+670 VSILQETAEQLIRDID
-685 LNKSGDTWMGANIQ
+685 KSGNDYDVGYI
-699 DAVKDIR
+699 VKR
-706 ELLNFATTATTVYGF
+706 TRTLMNFAKTACVVYGF
-721 IAKELGDISIR
+721 ASKELGDVTVRILTA
-732 VMVAISA
+732 VAA

-764 TLEDDAGVR
+764 TLEGDAGTRV
-773 AVAEADVVDDP
+773 VAEAEIVDDP

-842 VKSAVNR
+842 VKSAVTR

-903 GGEPITDVK
+903 GGEPVTDVK

-932 VAIDRELSEVRKSNQ
+932 VAIDRELSDVRKSNQ

-990 LGETHIVKMSATYA
+990 LGETHIVKVSATYA

-1062 LIADNAMQTL
+1062 LIADNALQTL
-1072 RSIDKFLDDELNVEN
+1072 RSIDKFLDSELNVEN

>member
-14 LNLESGDTLIEVK
+14 LNLESGDTPIEVK

-58 LEEGA
+58 LEEGT
-63 TVDDAVRVIRSTGE
+63 TVDDAVRVIRSTDE

-154 SADRD
+154 NADRD

-174 TNPAQVEQA
+174 TNPAQIEQA
-183 TQPADITEG
+183 AQPAETTQG

-197 VEPEKTEPVVET
+197 VEPEKEEPAAET
-209 TPTPTET
+209 TAAAADVTPETKT

-236 EDNVAAEQAAVDAN
+236 EDTVADEQPVVDAN

-271 VEAEPAADAAEG
+271 VAVDNAGETPAEDSTTEPASEEPTITDTTTTEGNENTEG
-283 DEANVDDAAAE
+283 D
-294 TNTDTDADAGDENA
+294 
-308 TADEGA
+308 
-314 EGGDENTDDEDK
+314 DDED
-326 DENDENE
+326 DENEEDE
-333 DLKQESYE
+333 DLKQESFE
-341 IHQELEARG
+341 IRQELEARG
-350 VLDVPVVEQRASV
+350 VLDVPVVEQQASV

-369 TEVTVIE
+369 TGVTVIE
-376 TEQPYIPGTMVVRRI
+376 TEQPYIPGTMVVRRFE
-391 DGDKSVIVR
+391 GDKSVIVR

-461 LALNS
+461 IALNS
-466 DLNLEDGDKKPGRI
+466 DLNLEDGEKQPGRF
-480 KQMLK
+480 KQILK
-485 TIYEAVVKFFRGIVE
+485 SVYEAVVKFLKALVA
-500 RLKKLFGVNKKK
+500 RLRKLFGVSKKK
-512 IKEEADKLT
+512 IDEKAGKLT

-527 PVVKLL
+527 PVMKLL
-533 PPPTSDSGNT
+533 PPPSNT
-543 DTQSKVVDIRW
+543 ADAKKVDVEW

-559 YLATDKDALVKILDA
+559 LLANDAKSVDKIVNAVKDSKRIADASRKFFDQLKDLKEGESPNADSDMLSATTMPGVAAFGHNADAALDGIRKFRDELSA
-574 IDDADQI
+574 MKQQDDAVPSNVSVEMLI
-581 AKSIDKFV
+581 S
-589 KAMKDA
+589 A
-595 SIQNGVELPRD
+595 STKLFD
-606 VVHVKAFAGIKAFGN
+606 
-621 TASEANEAI
+621 
-630 KDWRDQLR
+630 
-638 DYQNESENLPSD
+638 ENLLK
-650 ISAEKLVAN
+650 AATQLQ
-659 CETFMDEKRLA
+659 
-670 KVSALAETAEKALRE
+670 ETAEQLIRDID
-685 LNKSGDTWMGANIQ
+685 KSGSDYGVGYI
-699 DAVKDIR
+699 VKR
-706 ELLNFATTATTVYGF
+706 TRTLMNFATTACTVYGF
-721 IAKELGDISIR
+721 AAKELGDVTVRILTA
-732 VMVAISA
+732 VAA
-739 ADNGDLK
+739 ADSGDLK

-764 TLEDDAGVR
+764 TLEGDAGTR
-773 AVAEADVVDDP
+773 AVAEAEIVDDP

-817 REIGPDNFQGNV
+817 REIGPDNFRGNV

-842 VKSAVNR
+842 VKNAVNR

-881 ARRGNPAAERII
+881 ARHGNPAAERII

-903 GGEPITDVK
+903 GGEPVTDVK

-917 LGEIKMLGNMTRELI
+917 LGEIKMLGNMARELI

-947 SETSA
+947 SDTST

-990 LGETHIVKMSATYA
+990 LGETHIVKVSATYA

-1017 MQWIYTGINRQF
+1017 MQWIYTGINRSF

-1043 TISELEAVLR
+1043 SVSELDALLR

-1072 RSIDKFLDDELNVEN
+1072 RSIDKFLDSELNVEN

>member
-14 LNLESGDTLIEVK
+14 LNLESGDTPIEVK

-63 TVDDAVRVIRSTGE
+63 TVDDAVRVIRSTDE

-154 SADRD
+154 NADRD

-174 TNPAQVEQA
+174 TNPAQIEQA
-183 TQPADITEG
+183 TQPAETTEG

-197 VEPEKTEPVVET
+197 VEPEKAEPVAET
-209 TPTPTET
+209 AAAAAEVTPETKT

-236 EDNVAAEQAAVDAN
+236 EDTVADEQPVVDAN

-271 VEAEPAADAAEG
+271 VEIDSADETPTEDSTTEPASE
-283 DEANVDDAAAE
+283 EPAN
-294 TNTDTDADAGDENA
+294 TDADAGA
-308 TADEGA
+308 TDDTTTK
-314 EGGDENTDDEDK
+314 GDENTEGDDDED
-326 DENDENE
+326 DENEEDE
-333 DLKQESYE
+333 DLKQESFE

-369 TEVTVIE
+369 ADVTVIE
-376 TEQPYIPGTMVVRRI
+376 TEQPYIPGTMVVRRL

-461 LALNS
+461 VALNS
-466 DLNLEDGDKKPGRI
+466 DLNLEDGEKQPGRF
-480 KQMLK
+480 KQILK
-485 TIYEAVVKFFRGIVE
+485 SVYEAVAKFLKALVA
-500 RLKKLFGVNKKK
+500 RLKNLFGVNKKK
-512 IKEEADKLT
+512 IEEKANKLT

-527 PVVKLL
+527 PVTKLL
-533 PPPTSDSGNT
+533 PPPSDT
-543 DTQSKVVDIRW
+543 KDATKVDVEW

-559 YLATDKDALVKILDA
+559 LLAND
-574 IDDADQI
+574 
-581 AKSIDKFV
+581 AKSVDKIVNAV
-589 KAMKDA
+589 KDSKRIAEASRKFFDQLKDLKEGESPNA
-595 SIQNGVELPRD
+595 DTDMLTATTMPGV
-606 VVHVKAFAGIKAFGN
+606 AAFGH
-621 TASEANEAI
+621 TASAALDGISKFRDELSEMKQQGDKTPPNINADMLVEAS
-630 KDWRDQLR
+630 K
-638 DYQNESENLPSD
+638 
-650 ISAEKLVAN
+650 KLFEDDLLKSV
-659 CETFMDEKRLA
+659 TILQ
-670 KVSALAETAEKALRE
+670 ETAEQLIRDIDQ
-685 LNKSGDTWMGANIQ
+685 SGSDYGVGYI
-699 DAVKDIR
+699 VKRTRI
-706 ELLNFATTATTVYGF
+706 LMNFAKTACVVYGF
-721 IAKELGDISIR
+721 ASKELGDVTVR
-732 VMVAISA
+732 VLNAVAKT
-739 ADNGDLK
+739 GDLK

-764 TLEDDAGVR
+764 TLEGDAGTR
-773 AVAEADVVDDP
+773 AVAEVEIVDDP

-903 GGEPITDVK
+903 GGEPVTDVK

-932 VAIDRELSEVRKSNQ
+932 VAIDRELSDVRKSNQ

-990 LGETHIVKMSATYA
+990 LGETHIVKVSATYA

-1072 RSIDKFLDDELNVEN
+1072 RSIDKFLDSELNVEN

>member
-14 LNLESGDTLIEVK
+14 LNLESGDTPIEVK

-58 LEEGA
+58 LEEGT
-63 TVDDAVRVIRSTGE
+63 TVDDAVRVIRSTDE

-144 APKVTNDPTV
+144 APKVTNDPTI

-174 TNPAQVEQA
+174 TNPAQIEQA
-183 TQPADITEG
+183 AQPAETTQG

-197 VEPEKTEPVVET
+197 VEPEKEEPAAET
-209 TPTPTET
+209 TAAAADVTPETKT

-236 EDNVAAEQAAVDAN
+236 EDTVADEQPVVDAN

-271 VEAEPAADAAEG
+271 VDVDNAGETPAEDSTTEPASE
-283 DEANVDDAAAE
+283 EP
-294 TNTDTDADAGDENA
+294 TNTDTTTTEGNEN
-308 TADEGA
+308 T
-314 EGGDENTDDEDK
+314 EGGDDEDDENEED
-326 DENDENE
+326 E
-333 DLKQESYE
+333 DLKQESFE
-341 IHQELEARG
+341 IRQELEARG
-350 VLDVPVVEQRASV
+350 VLDVPVVEQQASV

-369 TEVTVIE
+369 TGVTVIE
-376 TEQPYIPGTMVVRRI
+376 TEQPYIPGTMVVRRFE
-391 DGDKSVIVR
+391 GDKSVIVR

-461 LALNS
+461 IALNS
-466 DLNLEDGDKKPGRI
+466 DLNLEDGEKQPGRF
-480 KQMLK
+480 KQILK
-485 TIYEAVVKFFRGIVE
+485 SVYEAVVKFLKALVA
-500 RLKKLFGVNKKK
+500 RLRKLFGVSKKK
-512 IKEEADKLT
+512 IDEKAGKLT

-527 PVVKLL
+527 PVMKLL
-533 PPPTSDSGNT
+533 PPPSNT
-543 DTQSKVVDIRW
+543 ADAKKVDVEW

-559 YLATDKDALVKILDA
+559 LLANDAKSVDKIVNAVKDSKRIADASRKFFDQLKDLKEGESPNADSDMLSATTMSGVAAFGHNADAALDGIRKFRDELSA
-574 IDDADQI
+574 MKQQDDAVPSNVSVEMLI
-581 AKSIDKFV
+581 S
-589 KAMKDA
+589 A
-595 SIQNGVELPRD
+595 STKLFD
-606 VVHVKAFAGIKAFGN
+606 
-621 TASEANEAI
+621 
-630 KDWRDQLR
+630 
-638 DYQNESENLPSD
+638 ENLLK
-650 ISAEKLVAN
+650 AATQLQ
-659 CETFMDEKRLA
+659 
-670 KVSALAETAEKALRE
+670 ETAEQLIRDID
-685 LNKSGDTWMGANIQ
+685 KSGSDYGVGYI
-699 DAVKDIR
+699 VKR
-706 ELLNFATTATTVYGF
+706 TRTLMNFATTACTVYGF
-721 IAKELGDISIR
+721 AAKELGDVTVRILTA
-732 VMVAISA
+732 VAA

-764 TLEDDAGVR
+764 TLEGDAGTR
-773 AVAEADVVDDP
+773 AVAEAEIVDDP

-817 REIGPDNFQGNV
+817 REIGPDNFRGNV

-842 VKSAVNR
+842 VKNAVNR

-881 ARRGNPAAERII
+881 ARHGNPAAERII

-903 GGEPITDVK
+903 GGEPVTDVK

-917 LGEIKMLGNMTRELI
+917 LGEIKMLGNMARELI

-947 SETSA
+947 SDTST

-990 LGETHIVKMSATYA
+990 LGETHIVKVSATYA

-1017 MQWIYTGINRQF
+1017 MQWIYTGINRSF

-1043 TISELEAVLR
+1043 SVSELDALLR

-1072 RSIDKFLDDELNVEN
+1072 RSIDKFLDSELNVEN

>member
-14 LNLESGDTLIEVK
+14 LNLESGDTPIEVK

-63 TVDDAVRVIRSTGE
+63 TVDDAVRVIRSTDE

-154 SADRD
+154 NADRD

-174 TNPAQVEQA
+174 TNPAQIEQA
-183 TQPADITEG
+183 AQPAETTEG

-197 VEPEKTEPVVET
+197 VEPEKAELVAET
-209 TPTPTET
+209 AAEVADVTPETKT

-236 EDNVAAEQAAVDAN
+236 EDTVADEQPVVDAN

-271 VEAEPAADAAEG
+271 VDVDNADETPAEEP
-283 DEANVDDAAAE
+283 
-294 TNTDTDADAGDENA
+294 TNTDADAVA
-308 TADEGA
+308 TDTTTTEGN
-314 EGGDENTDDEDK
+314 ENTEGDDDED
-326 DENDENE
+326 DENEEDE
-333 DLKQESYE
+333 DLKQESFE
-341 IHQELEARG
+341 IRQELEARG

-369 TEVTVIE
+369 ADVTVIE
-376 TEQPYIPGTMVVRRI
+376 TEQPYIPGTMVVRRL

-461 LALNS
+461 VALNS
-466 DLNLEDGDKKPGRI
+466 DLNLEDGEKQPGRF
-480 KQMLK
+480 KQILK
-485 TIYEAVVKFFRGIVE
+485 SVYEAVAKFLKAIVA
-500 RLKKLFGVNKKK
+500 RLRKLFGVSKKK
-512 IKEEADKLT
+512 IDEKADKLT

-527 PVVKLL
+527 PVMKLL
-533 PPPTSDSGNT
+533 PPPSDT
-543 DTQSKVVDIRW
+543 KKVDVEW

-559 YLATDKDALVKILDA
+559 LLANDAKSVDKIVNAVKDSKRIADASKKYFDELKNSKEGEQVQHPGEMKAALGMAGVKA
-574 IDDADQI
+574 FGYSIDDALNGIREFRDEL
-581 AKSIDKFV
+581 ST
-589 KAMKDA
+589 MKQQDDVVPSNVSVEMLIDA
-595 SIQNGVELPRD
+595 STKLFDEDLL
-606 VVHVKAFAGIKAFGN
+606 KAA
-621 TASEANEAI
+621 T
-630 KDWRDQLR
+630 QL
-638 DYQNESENLPSD
+638 Q
-650 ISAEKLVAN
+650 
-659 CETFMDEKRLA
+659 
-670 KVSALAETAEKALRE
+670 ETAEQLLRDLDKVE
-685 LNKSGDTWMGANIQ
+685 NESGVRYTIQ
-699 DAVKDIR
+699 R
-706 ELLNFATTATTVYGF
+706 TRTLMSFATTACTVYGF
-721 IAKELGDISIR
+721 AAKELGDVTVRILTA
-732 VMVAISA
+732 VAA
-739 ADNGDLK
+739 ADNGNLK

-764 TLEDDAGVR
+764 TLEGDAGTRV
-773 AVAEADVVDDP
+773 VAEAEIVDDP

-804 HAVSAVEGILVAA
+804 HAVSVVEGILVAA

-903 GGEPITDVK
+903 GGEPVTDVK

-990 LGETHIVKMSATYA
+990 LGETHIVKVSATYA

-1043 TISELEAVLR
+1043 STSELEALLR

-1062 LIADNAMQTL
+1062 LIADNAMQAL
-1072 RSIDKFLDDELNVEN
+1072 RSIDKFLDSELNVEN

>member
-14 LNLESGDTLIEVK
+14 LNLESGDTPIEVK

-58 LEEGA
+58 LEEGT
-63 TVDDAVRVIRSTGE
+63 TVDDAVRVIRSTDE

-144 APKVTNDPTV
+144 APKVTNDPTI

-174 TNPAQVEQA
+174 TNPAQIEQA
-183 TQPADITEG
+183 AQPAETTQG

-197 VEPEKTEPVVET
+197 VEPEKEEPAAET
-209 TPTPTET
+209 TAAAADVTPETKT

-236 EDNVAAEQAAVDAN
+236 EDTVADEQPVVDAN

-271 VEAEPAADAAEG
+271 VAADNAGETPAEDSTTEPASE
-283 DEANVDDAAAE
+283 EP
-294 TNTDTDADAGDENA
+294 TNTDTTTTEGNEN
-308 TADEGA
+308 T
-314 EGGDENTDDEDK
+314 EGGDDEDDENEED
-326 DENDENE
+326 E
-333 DLKQESYE
+333 DLKQESFE
-341 IHQELEARG
+341 IRQELEARG
-350 VLDVPVVEQRASV
+350 VLDVPVVEQQASV

-369 TEVTVIE
+369 TGVTVIE
-376 TEQPYIPGTMVVRRI
+376 TEQPYIPGTMVVRRFE
-391 DGDKSVIVR
+391 GDKSVIVR

-461 LALNS
+461 IALNS
-466 DLNLEDGDKKPGRI
+466 DLNLEDGEKQPGRF
-480 KQMLK
+480 KQILK
-485 TIYEAVVKFFRGIVE
+485 SVYEAVVKFLKALVA
-500 RLKKLFGVNKKK
+500 RLRKLFGVSKKK
-512 IKEEADKLT
+512 IDEKAGKLT

-527 PVVKLL
+527 PVMKLL
-533 PPPTSDSGNT
+533 PPPSNT
-543 DTQSKVVDIRW
+543 ADAKKVDVEW

-559 YLATDKDALVKILDA
+559 LLANDAKSVDKIVNAVKDSKRIADASRKFFDQLKDLKEGESPNADSDMLSATTMPGVAAFGHNADAALDGIRKFRDELSA
-574 IDDADQI
+574 MKQQDDAVPSNVSVEMLI
-581 AKSIDKFV
+581 S
-589 KAMKDA
+589 A
-595 SIQNGVELPRD
+595 STKLFD
-606 VVHVKAFAGIKAFGN
+606 
-621 TASEANEAI
+621 
-630 KDWRDQLR
+630 
-638 DYQNESENLPSD
+638 ENLLK
-650 ISAEKLVAN
+650 AATQLQ
-659 CETFMDEKRLA
+659 
-670 KVSALAETAEKALRE
+670 ETAEQLIRDID
-685 LNKSGDTWMGANIQ
+685 KSGSDYGVGYI
-699 DAVKDIR
+699 VKR
-706 ELLNFATTATTVYGF
+706 TRTLMNFATTACTVYGF
-721 IAKELGDISIR
+721 AAKELGDVTVRILTA
-732 VMVAISA
+732 VAA

-764 TLEDDAGVR
+764 TLEGDAGTR
-773 AVAEADVVDDP
+773 AVAEAEIVDDP

-817 REIGPDNFQGNV
+817 REIGPDNFRGNV

-842 VKSAVNR
+842 VKNAVNR

-881 ARRGNPAAERII
+881 ARHSNPAAERII

-903 GGEPITDVK
+903 GGEPVTDVK

-917 LGEIKMLGNMTRELI
+917 LGEIKMLGNMARELI

-947 SETSA
+947 SDTST

-990 LGETHIVKMSATYA
+990 LGETHIVKVSATYA

-1017 MQWIYTGINRQF
+1017 MQWIYTGINRSF

-1043 TISELEAVLR
+1043 SVSELDALLR

-1072 RSIDKFLDDELNVEN
+1072 RSIDKFLDSELNVEN

>member
-14 LNLESGDTLIEVK
+14 LNLESGDTPIEVK

-49 IEATIESDT
+49 VEATIESDT

-63 TVDDAVRVIRSTGE
+63 TVDDAVRVIRSTDE

-154 SADRD
+154 NADRD
-159 NLKNKIQDAANAIDP
+159 NLKSKIQDAANAIDP
-174 TNPAQVEQA
+174 TNPAQIEQA
-183 TQPADITEG
+183 AQPAETTEG

-197 VEPEKTEPVVET
+197 VEPEKAEPVAET
-209 TPTPTET
+209 AAAAAEVTPETKT

-236 EDNVAAEQAAVDAN
+236 EDTVADEQPVVDAN

-271 VEAEPAADAAEG
+271 VEVDNTDGSSTEDNTTEPASE
-283 DEANVDDAAAE
+283 EPAN
-294 TNTDTDADAGDENA
+294 TDADVGATDDTTTKDDENTKGAGDE
-308 TADEGA
+308 D
-314 EGGDENTDDEDK
+314 DENEED
-326 DENDENE
+326 E
-333 DLKQESYE
+333 DLKQESFE

-369 TEVTVIE
+369 TDVTVIE
-376 TEQPYIPGTMVVRRI
+376 TEQPYIPGTMVVRRL

-461 LALNS
+461 VALNS
-466 DLNLEDGDKKPGRI
+466 DLNLEDGEKQPGRF
-480 KQMLK
+480 KQILK
-485 TIYEAVVKFFRGIVE
+485 SVYEAVAKFLKALVT
-500 RLKKLFGVNKKK
+500 RLKNLFGVNKKK
-512 IKEEADKLT
+512 IEEKANKLT

-527 PVVKLL
+527 PVTKLL
-533 PPPTSDSGNT
+533 PPPSDT
-543 DTQSKVVDIRW
+543 KDATKVDVEW

-559 YLATDKDALVKILDA
+559 LLANDAKSVDKIVNAVKDSKRIAEASRKFFDQLKDLKEGESPNA
-574 IDDADQI
+574 DADMLT
-581 AKSIDKFV
+581 ATT
-589 KAMKDA
+589 MP
-595 SIQNGVELPRD
+595 GV
-606 VVHVKAFAGIKAFGN
+606 AAFGH
-621 TASEANEAI
+621 TASAALDGIN
-630 KDWRDQLR
+630 KFRDEL
-638 DYQNESENLPSD
+638 SEMKQQGDKTPPNINADMLVEVSK
-650 ISAEKLVAN
+650 KLF
-659 CETFMDEKRLA
+659 EDDLLKS
-670 KVSALAETAEKALRE
+670 VSILQETAEQLIRDID
-685 LNKSGDTWMGANIQ
+685 KSGNDYDVGYI
-699 DAVKDIR
+699 VKR
-706 ELLNFATTATTVYGF
+706 TRTLMNFAKTACVVYGF
-721 IAKELGDISIR
+721 ASKELGDVTVRILTA
-732 VMVAISA
+732 VAA

-764 TLEDDAGVR
+764 TLEGNAGTRV
-773 AVAEADVVDDP
+773 VAEAEIVDDP

-903 GGEPITDVK
+903 GGEPVTDVK

-932 VAIDRELSEVRKSNQ
+932 VAIDRELSDVRKSNR

-990 LGETHIVKMSATYA
+990 LGETHIVKVSATYA

-1072 RSIDKFLDDELNVEN
+1072 RSIDKFLDSELNVEN

>member
-14 LNLESGDTLIEVK
+14 LNLESGDTPIEVK

-63 TVDDAVRVIRSTGE
+63 TVDDAVRVIRSTDE

-154 SADRD
+154 NADRD

-174 TNPAQVEQA
+174 TNPTQIEQA
-183 TQPADITEG
+183 TQPAETTEG
-192 VKGNV
+192 VKGSV
-197 VEPEKTEPVVET
+197 VEPEEAEPVVET
-209 TPTPTET
+209 APAVADAAPETKT

-236 EDNVAAEQAAVDAN
+236 EDTVADEQPAVDAN

-271 VEAEPAADAAEG
+271 VDVDNADETPTEDGTTEPASEEPTNADADADAADTKTTEG
-283 DEANVDDAAAE
+283 NE
-294 TNTDTDADAGDENA
+294 DTKGD
-308 TADEGA
+308 
-314 EGGDENTDDEDK
+314 DDED
-326 DENDENE
+326 DENE
-333 DLKQESYE
+333 EDEELKQESFE

-363 ILGEGE
+363 ILGEGDAD
-369 TEVTVIE
+369 VTVIE
-376 TEQPYIPGTMVVRRI
+376 TEQPYIPGTMVVRRL

-400 RTRYAERFN
+400 RTRYTERFN

-446 EIKDEYIMESYKQLD
+446 EIKDEYIMESYNQLD
-461 LALNS
+461 VALNS
-466 DLNLEDGDKKPGRI
+466 DLNLEGGEKQPGRF
-480 KQMLK
+480 KQILK
-485 TIYEAVVKFFRGIVE
+485 SVYEAVAKFLKALVA
-500 RLKKLFGVNKKK
+500 RLKNLFGVNKKK
-512 IKEEADKLT
+512 IEEKANKLT

-527 PVVKLL
+527 PVTKLL
-533 PPPTSDSGNT
+533 PPPSDT
-543 DTQSKVVDIRW
+543 KDATKVDVEW

-559 YLATDKDALVKILDA
+559 LLAND
-574 IDDADQI
+574 
-581 AKSIDKFV
+581 AKSVDKIVNAV
-589 KAMKDA
+589 KDSKRIAEASRKFFDQLKDLKEGESPNA
-595 SIQNGVELPRD
+595 DTDMLTATTMPGV
-606 VVHVKAFAGIKAFGN
+606 AAFGH
-621 TASEANEAI
+621 TASAALDGISKFRDELSEMKQQGDKTPPNINADMLVEAS
-630 KDWRDQLR
+630 K
-638 DYQNESENLPSD
+638 
-650 ISAEKLVAN
+650 KLF
-659 CETFMDEKRLA
+659 EDDLLKS
-670 KVSALAETAEKALRE
+670 VSILQETAEQLIRDID
-685 LNKSGDTWMGANIQ
+685 KSGSDYGVGYV
-699 DAVKDIR
+699 VKRTRI
-706 ELLNFATTATTVYGF
+706 LMNFAKTACVVYGF
-721 IAKELGDISIR
+721 ASKELGSLTIR
-732 VMVAISA
+732 VLNAVAKT
-739 ADNGDLK
+739 GDLK

-764 TLEDDAGVR
+764 TLEGDAGTR
-773 AVAEADVVDDP
+773 AVAEAEIVDDP

-903 GGEPITDVK
+903 GGEPVTDVK

-1043 TISELEAVLR
+1043 STSELEALLR

-1062 LIADNAMQTL
+1062 LIADNAMQAL
-1072 RSIDKFLDDELNVEN
+1072 RSIDKFLDSELNVEN

>member
-14 LNLESGDTLIEVK
+14 LNLESGDTPIEVK

-58 LEEGA
+58 LEEGT
-63 TVDDAVRVIRSTGE
+63 TVDDAVRVIRSTDE

-144 APKVTNDPTV
+144 APKVTNDPTI

-174 TNPAQVEQA
+174 TNPAQIEQA
-183 TQPADITEG
+183 AQPAETTQG

-197 VEPEKTEPVVET
+197 VEPEKEEPAAET
-209 TPTPTET
+209 TAAAADVTPETKT

-236 EDNVAAEQAAVDAN
+236 EDTVADEQPVVDAN

-271 VEAEPAADAAEG
+271 VAADNAGETPAEDSTTEPASE
-283 DEANVDDAAAE
+283 EP
-294 TNTDTDADAGDENA
+294 TNTDATTTEGNEN
-308 TADEGA
+308 T
-314 EGGDENTDDEDK
+314 EGGDDEDDENEED
-326 DENDENE
+326 E
-333 DLKQESYE
+333 DLKQESFE
-341 IHQELEARG
+341 IRQELEARG
-350 VLDVPVVEQRASV
+350 VLDVPVVEQQASV

-369 TEVTVIE
+369 TGVTVIE
-376 TEQPYIPGTMVVRRI
+376 TEQPYIPGTMVVRRFE
-391 DGDKSVIVR
+391 GDKSVIVR

-461 LALNS
+461 IALNS
-466 DLNLEDGDKKPGRI
+466 DLNLEDGEKQPGRF
-480 KQMLK
+480 KQILK
-485 TIYEAVVKFFRGIVE
+485 SVYEAVVKFLKALVA
-500 RLKKLFGVNKKK
+500 RLRKLFGVSKKK
-512 IKEEADKLT
+512 IDEKAGKLT

-527 PVVKLL
+527 PVMKLL
-533 PPPTSDSGNT
+533 PPPSNT
-543 DTQSKVVDIRW
+543 ADAKKVDVEW

-559 YLATDKDALVKILDA
+559 LLANDAKSVDKIVNAVKDSKRIADASRKFFDQLKDLKEGESPNADSDMLSATTMPGVAAFGHNADAALDGIRKFRDELSA
-574 IDDADQI
+574 MKQQDDAVPSNVSVEMLI
-581 AKSIDKFV
+581 S
-589 KAMKDA
+589 A
-595 SIQNGVELPRD
+595 STKLFD
-606 VVHVKAFAGIKAFGN
+606 
-621 TASEANEAI
+621 
-630 KDWRDQLR
+630 
-638 DYQNESENLPSD
+638 ENLLK
-650 ISAEKLVAN
+650 AATQLQ
-659 CETFMDEKRLA
+659 
-670 KVSALAETAEKALRE
+670 ETAEQLIRDID
-685 LNKSGDTWMGANIQ
+685 KSGSDYGVGYI
-699 DAVKDIR
+699 VKR
-706 ELLNFATTATTVYGF
+706 TRTLMNFATTACTVYGF
-721 IAKELGDISIR
+721 AAKELGDVTVRILTA
-732 VMVAISA
+732 VAA
-739 ADNGDLK
+739 ADSGDLK

-764 TLEDDAGVR
+764 TLEGDAGTR
-773 AVAEADVVDDP
+773 AVAEAEIVDDP

-817 REIGPDNFQGNV
+817 REIGPDNFRGNV

-842 VKSAVNR
+842 VKNAVNR

-881 ARRGNPAAERII
+881 ARHGNPAAERII

-903 GGEPITDVK
+903 GGEPVTDVK

-917 LGEIKMLGNMTRELI
+917 LGEIKMLGNMARELI

-947 SETSA
+947 SDTST

-990 LGETHIVKMSATYA
+990 LGETHIVKVSATYA

-1017 MQWIYTGINRQF
+1017 MQWIYTGINRSF

-1043 TISELEAVLR
+1043 SVSELDALLR

-1072 RSIDKFLDDELNVEN
+1072 RSIDKFLDSELNVEN

>member
-14 LNLESGDTLIEVK
+14 LNLESGDTPIEVK

-154 SADRD
+154 NADRD

-174 TNPAQVEQA
+174 TNPAQIEQA
-183 TQPADITEG
+183 AQPAETTEG

-197 VEPEKTEPVVET
+197 VEPEKAEPVAET
-209 TPTPTET
+209 VAATAEVTPETKT

-236 EDNVAAEQAAVDAN
+236 EDTVADEQPVVDAN

-271 VEAEPAADAAEG
+271 VEVDNADETPAEEP
-283 DEANVDDAAAE
+283 
-294 TNTDTDADAGDENA
+294 TNTDADATA
-308 TADEGA
+308 TDTTTTEGN
-314 EGGDENTDDEDK
+314 ENTEGDDDED
-326 DENDENE
+326 DENEEDE
-333 DLKQESYE
+333 DLKQESFE
-341 IHQELEARG
+341 IRQELEARG

-369 TEVTVIE
+369 ADVTVIE
-376 TEQPYIPGTMVVRRI
+376 TEQPYIPGTMVVRRL

-461 LALNS
+461 VALNS
-466 DLNLEDGDKKPGRI
+466 DLNLEDGEKQPGRF
-480 KQMLK
+480 KQILK
-485 TIYEAVVKFFRGIVE
+485 SVYEAVAKFLKAIVA
-500 RLKKLFGVNKKK
+500 RLRKLFGVSKKK
-512 IKEEADKLT
+512 IDEKADKLT

-527 PVVKLL
+527 PVMKLL
-533 PPPTSDSGNT
+533 PPPSDAK
-543 DTQSKVVDIRW
+543 KVDVEW

-559 YLATDKDALVKILDA
+559 LLANDAKSVDKIVNAVKDSKRIADASRKFFDQLKDLKEGESPNADSDMLTATTMSGVAAFGHTADAALDGIRKFRDELSA
-574 IDDADQI
+574 MKQQDDAVPSNVSVDMLI
-581 AKSIDKFV
+581 
-589 KAMKDA
+589 DA
-595 SIQNGVELPRD
+595 STKLFDEDLL
-606 VVHVKAFAGIKAFGN
+606 KAA
-621 TASEANEAI
+621 T
-630 KDWRDQLR
+630 QL
-638 DYQNESENLPSD
+638 Q
-650 ISAEKLVAN
+650 
-659 CETFMDEKRLA
+659 
-670 KVSALAETAEKALRE
+670 ETAERLIRDID
-685 LNKSGDTWMGANIQ
+685 NSGSDYDVGYI
-699 DAVKDIR
+699 VKR
-706 ELLNFATTATTVYGF
+706 TRTLMNFATTACTVYGF
-721 IAKELGDISIR
+721 AAKELGDVTVR
-732 VMVAISA
+732 VLNAVAKT
-739 ADNGDLK
+739 GDLK

-764 TLEDDAGVR
+764 TLEGDAGTR
-773 AVAEADVVDDP
+773 AVAEAEIVDDP

-903 GGEPITDVK
+903 GGEPVTDVK

-917 LGEIKMLGNMTRELI
+917 LGEIKMLGNMARELI

-980 DRKGVGSKAY
+980 DRKGAGSKAY
-990 LGETHIVKMSATYA
+990 LGETHIVKVSATYA

-1043 TISELEAVLR
+1043 STSELEALLR

-1072 RSIDKFLDDELNVEN
+1072 RSIDKFLDSELNVEN

>member
-14 LNLESGDTLIEVK
+14 LNLESGDTPIEVK

-58 LEEGA
+58 LEEGT
-63 TVDDAVRVIRSTGE
+63 TVDDAVRVIRSTDE

-174 TNPAQVEQA
+174 TNPAQIEQA
-183 TQPADITEG
+183 TQPAETTEG

-197 VEPEKTEPVVET
+197 VEPEKVEPVVET
-209 TPTPTET
+209 VTATADVTPETKT

-236 EDNVAAEQAAVDAN
+236 EDTVADEQPVVDAN

-271 VEAEPAADAAEG
+271 VDADNADETPTEDSTTEPASE
-283 DEANVDDAAAE
+283 EP
-294 TNTDTDADAGDENA
+294 TNTDADADATDTTATEGGENTESDEDDEN
-308 TADEGA
+308 
-314 EGGDENTDDEDK
+314 NED
-326 DENDENE
+326 E
-333 DLKQESYE
+333 DLKQESFE
-341 IHQELEARG
+341 IRQELEARG
-350 VLDVPVVEQRASV
+350 VLDVPVVEQQASV

-369 TEVTVIE
+369 TDVTVIE
-376 TEQPYIPGTMVVRRI
+376 TEQPYIPGTMVVRRFE
-391 DGDKSVIVR
+391 GDKSVIVR

-461 LALNS
+461 VALNS
-466 DLNLEDGDKKPGRI
+466 DLNLEDGEKQPGRF
-480 KQMLK
+480 KQILK
-485 TIYEAVVKFFRGIVE
+485 SVYEAVVKFLKAIVA
-500 RLKKLFGVNKKK
+500 RLRKLFGVNKKK
-512 IKEEADKLT
+512 IEEKAGKLT

-527 PVVKLL
+527 PVMKLL
-533 PPPTSDSGNT
+533 PPPSNT
-543 DTQSKVVDIRW
+543 ADAKKVDVEW

-559 YLATDKDALVKILDA
+559 LLANDAKSVDKIVNAVKDSKRIADASRKFFDQLKDLKEGESP
-574 IDDADQI
+574 DADQ
-581 AKSIDKFV
+581 D
-589 KAMKDA
+589 M
-595 SIQNGVELPRD
+595 
-606 VVHVKAFAGIKAFGN
+606 IKAATMPGVAAFGHTTDAALDGIRKFRDELSEMKQQDDAVPSN
-621 TASEANEAI
+621 VSVEMLIGASTKLFDEDLLKAAT
-630 KDWRDQLR
+630 QL
-638 DYQNESENLPSD
+638 Q
-650 ISAEKLVAN
+650 
-659 CETFMDEKRLA
+659 
-670 KVSALAETAEKALRE
+670 ETAEQLIRDID
-685 LNKSGDTWMGANIQ
+685 KSGSDYGVGYI
-699 DAVKDIR
+699 VKR
-706 ELLNFATTATTVYGF
+706 TRTLMNFATTACTVYGF
-721 IAKELGDISIR
+721 AAKELGDVTVRILTA
-732 VMVAISA
+732 VAA
-739 ADNGDLK
+739 ADNGELK

-764 TLEDDAGVR
+764 TLEGDAGTR
-773 AVAEADVVDDP
+773 AVAEAEIVDDP
-784 AVVEFVERAEEAQR
+784 AMVEFVERAEEAQR

-903 GGEPITDVK
+903 GGEPVTDVK

-917 LGEIKMLGNMTRELI
+917 LGEIKMLGNMARELI

-967 KLMVATVQ
+967 KLMIATVQ

-980 DRKGVGSKAY
+980 DRKGAGSKAY
-990 LGETHIVKMSATYA
+990 LGETHIVKVSATYA

-1029 TVSDDLTSEELPVA
+1029 TVSDDLISEELPVA
-1043 TISELEAVLR
+1043 SISELEALLR

-1072 RSIDKFLDDELNVEN
+1072 RSIDKFLDSELNVEN

>member
-14 LNLESGDTLIEVK
+14 LNLESGDTPIEVK

-40 LPTAARPDS
+40 LPTAARSDS

-63 TVDDAVRVIRSTGE
+63 TVDDAVRVIRSTDE

-154 SADRD
+154 NADRD

-174 TNPAQVEQA
+174 TNPAQIEQVA
-183 TQPADITEG
+183 QPAETTEG

-197 VEPEKTEPVVET
+197 VEPEKAEPVAET
-209 TPTPTET
+209 AAAAAEVTPETKT

-236 EDNVAAEQAAVDAN
+236 EDTVADEQPVVDAN

-271 VEAEPAADAAEG
+271 VEVDNADETSTENSTTEPAAEDATNTDADADATDTAAAEG
-283 DEANVDDAAAE
+283 D
-294 TNTDTDADAGDENA
+294 
-308 TADEGA
+308 
-314 EGGDENTDDEDK
+314 DDED
-326 DENDENE
+326 DENEEDE
-333 DLKQESYE
+333 DLKQESFE

-369 TEVTVIE
+369 TDVTVIE
-376 TEQPYIPGTMVVRRI
+376 TEQPYIPGTMVVRRL
-391 DGDKSVIVR
+391 DGGKSVIVR

-461 LALNS
+461 VALNS
-466 DLNLEDGDKKPGRI
+466 DLNLEDGEKQPGRF
-480 KQMLK
+480 KQILK
-485 TIYEAVVKFFRGIVE
+485 SVYEAVAKFLKALVA
-500 RLKKLFGVNKKK
+500 RLKNLFGVNKKK
-512 IKEEADKLT
+512 IEEKANKLT
-521 KEQRTT
+521 KEQRTA
-527 PVVKLL
+527 PVMKLL
-533 PPPTSDSGNT
+533 PPPSDT
-543 DTQSKVVDIRW
+543 KKVDVEW

-559 YLATDKDALVKILDA
+559 LLANDSKSVDKIVNAVKDSKRIADASKKYFDELKNSKEGEQVQHPAEMKAALGMAGVKA
-574 IDDADQI
+574 FGYSIDDALNGIREFRDEL
-581 AKSIDKFV
+581 S
-589 KAMKDA
+589 AMKQQDDA
-595 SIQNGVELPRD
+595 VPSNVSVEMLIGAATKLFD
-606 VVHVKAFAGIKAFGN
+606 EDLLKAV
-621 TASEANEAI
+621 T
-630 KDWRDQLR
+630 QL
-638 DYQNESENLPSD
+638 Q
-650 ISAEKLVAN
+650 
-659 CETFMDEKRLA
+659 
-670 KVSALAETAEKALRE
+670 ETAEQLLRDLDKVE
-685 LNKSGDTWMGANIQ
+685 NESGARYVTQRTRTLM
-699 DAVKDIR
+699 
-706 ELLNFATTATTVYGF
+706 NFATTACTVYGF
-721 IAKELGDISIR
+721 AAKELGDVTVRILTA
-732 VMVAISA
+732 VAA

-764 TLEDDAGVR
+764 TLEGDAGTRV
-773 AVAEADVVDDP
+773 VAEAEIVDDP

-903 GGEPITDVK
+903 GGEPVTDVK

-932 VAIDRELSEVRKSNQ
+932 VAIDRELGEVRKSNQ

-1043 TISELEAVLR
+1043 TINELEAVLR

-1062 LIADNAMQTL
+1062 LIADNAVQTL

>member
-14 LNLESGDTLIEVK
+14 LNLESGDTPIEVK

-63 TVDDAVRVIRSTGE
+63 TVDDAVRVIRSTDE

-144 APKVTNDPTV
+144 APKVTNDPTI

-174 TNPAQVEQA
+174 TNPAQIEQA
-183 TQPADITEG
+183 AQPAETTQG

-197 VEPEKTEPVVET
+197 VEPEKEEPAAET
-209 TPTPTET
+209 TAAAADVTPETKT

-236 EDNVAAEQAAVDAN
+236 EDTVADEQPVVDAN

-271 VEAEPAADAAEG
+271 VDVDNAGETPAEDSTTEPASE
-283 DEANVDDAAAE
+283 EP
-294 TNTDTDADAGDENA
+294 TNTDTTTTEGNEN
-308 TADEGA
+308 T
-314 EGGDENTDDEDK
+314 EGGDDEE
-326 DENDENE
+326 DENEEDE
-333 DLKQESYE
+333 DLKQESFE
-341 IHQELEARG
+341 IRQELEARG
-350 VLDVPVVEQRASV
+350 VLDVPVVEQQASV

-369 TEVTVIE
+369 TGVTVIE
-376 TEQPYIPGTMVVRRI
+376 TEQPYIPGTMVVRRFE
-391 DGDKSVIVR
+391 GDKSVIVR

-461 LALNS
+461 IALNS
-466 DLNLEDGDKKPGRI
+466 DLNLEDGEKQPGRF
-480 KQMLK
+480 KQILK
-485 TIYEAVVKFFRGIVE
+485 SVYEAVVKFLKALVA
-500 RLKKLFGVNKKK
+500 RLRKLFGVSKKK
-512 IKEEADKLT
+512 IDEKAGKLT

-527 PVVKLL
+527 PVMKLL
-533 PPPTSDSGNT
+533 PPPSNT
-543 DTQSKVVDIRW
+543 ADAKKVDVEW
-554 NKLDT
+554 NKLDSL
-559 YLATDKDALVKILDA
+559 LANDAKSVDKIVNAVKDSKRIADASRKFFDQLKDLKEGESPNADSDMLSATTMSGVAAFGHNADAALDG
-574 IDDADQI
+574 IRKFRDELSTMKQQDDAVPSKVSVEMLI
-581 AKSIDKFV
+581 S
-589 KAMKDA
+589 A
-595 SIQNGVELPRD
+595 STKLFD
-606 VVHVKAFAGIKAFGN
+606 
-621 TASEANEAI
+621 
-630 KDWRDQLR
+630 
-638 DYQNESENLPSD
+638 ENLLK
-650 ISAEKLVAN
+650 AATQLQ
-659 CETFMDEKRLA
+659 
-670 KVSALAETAEKALRE
+670 ETAEQLIRDID
-685 LNKSGDTWMGANIQ
+685 KSGSDYGVGYI
-699 DAVKDIR
+699 VKR
-706 ELLNFATTATTVYGF
+706 TRTLMNFATTACTVYGF
-721 IAKELGDISIR
+721 AAKELGDVTVRILTA
-732 VMVAISA
+732 VAA

-764 TLEDDAGVR
+764 TLEGDAGTR
-773 AVAEADVVDDP
+773 AVAEAEIVDDP

-881 ARRGNPAAERII
+881 ARHGNPAAERII

-903 GGEPITDVK
+903 GGEPVTDVK

-917 LGEIKMLGNMTRELI
+917 LGEIKMLGNMARELI

-947 SETSA
+947 SDTST

-990 LGETHIVKMSATYA
+990 LGETHIVKVSATYA

-1017 MQWIYTGINRQF
+1017 MQWIYTGINRSF

-1043 TISELEAVLR
+1043 SVSELDALLR

-1072 RSIDKFLDDELNVEN
+1072 RSIDKFLDSELNVEN

>member
-14 LNLESGDTLIEVK
+14 LNLESGDKPIEVK

-49 IEATIESDT
+49 VEATIESDT

-63 TVDDAVRVIRSTGE
+63 TVDDAVRVIRSTDE

-154 SADRD
+154 NADRD

-174 TNPAQVEQA
+174 TNPAQIEQA
-183 TQPADITEG
+183 AQPAETTEG

-197 VEPEKTEPVVET
+197 VEPEKAEPVAET
-209 TPTPTET
+209 AAAAAEVTPETKT

-236 EDNVAAEQAAVDAN
+236 EDTVADEQPVVDAN

-271 VEAEPAADAAEG
+271 VDVDSADETSTEDSTTEPAAE
-283 DEANVDDAAAE
+283 EA
-294 TNTDTDADAGDENA
+294 TNTDADADATDTTATEGD
-308 TADEGA
+308 
-314 EGGDENTDDEDK
+314 DDED
-326 DENDENE
+326 DENEEDE
-333 DLKQESYE
+333 DLKQESFE

-369 TEVTVIE
+369 ADVTVIE
-376 TEQPYIPGTMVVRRI
+376 TEQPYIPGTMVVRRL

-423 LQGELKMEFRPAEGP
+423 LQGELKMEFRPADGP

-461 LALNS
+461 VALNS
-466 DLNLEDGDKKPGRI
+466 DLNLEDGDKQPGRF
-480 KQMLK
+480 KQILK
-485 TIYEAVVKFFRGIVE
+485 SVYEAVAKFLKALVA
-500 RLKKLFGVNKKK
+500 RLKNLFGVNKKK
-512 IKEEADKLT
+512 IEEKANKLT
-521 KEQRTT
+521 KEQRTA
-527 PVVKLL
+527 PVMKLL
-533 PPPTSDSGNT
+533 PPPSDT
-543 DTQSKVVDIRW
+543 KKVDVEW

-559 YLATDKDALVKILDA
+559 LLANDSKSVDKIVNAVKDSKRIADASKKYFDELKNSKEGEQVQHPAEMKAALGMAGVKA
-574 IDDADQI
+574 FGYSIDDALNGIREFRDEL
-581 AKSIDKFV
+581 S
-589 KAMKDA
+589 AMKQQDDAVPSNVSVEMLIDA
-595 SIQNGVELPRD
+595 STKLFDEDLL
-606 VVHVKAFAGIKAFGN
+606 KAA
-621 TASEANEAI
+621 T
-630 KDWRDQLR
+630 QL
-638 DYQNESENLPSD
+638 Q
-650 ISAEKLVAN
+650 
-659 CETFMDEKRLA
+659 
-670 KVSALAETAEKALRE
+670 ETAEQLLRDLDKVE
-685 LNKSGDTWMGANIQ
+685 NESGARYVTQRTRTLM
-699 DAVKDIR
+699 
-706 ELLNFATTATTVYGF
+706 NFATTACTVYGF
-721 IAKELGDISIR
+721 AAKELGDVTVRILTA
-732 VMVAISA
+732 VAA

-764 TLEDDAGVR
+764 TLEGDAGTRV
-773 AVAEADVVDDP
+773 VAEAEIVDDP

-917 LGEIKMLGNMTRELI
+917 LGEIKMLGNMARELI

-1043 TISELEAVLR
+1043 STSELEALLR

-1062 LIADNAMQTL
+1062 LIADNAMQAL
-1072 RSIDKFLDDELNVEN
+1072 RSIDKFLDSELNVEN

>member
-14 LNLESGDTLIEVK
+14 LNLESGDTPIEVK

-58 LEEGA
+58 LEEGT
-63 TVDDAVRVIRSTGE
+63 TVDDAVSVIRSTDE

-144 APKVTNDPTV
+144 APKVTNDPTI

-174 TNPAQVEQA
+174 TNPAQIEQA
-183 TQPADITEG
+183 AQPAETTQG

-197 VEPEKTEPVVET
+197 VEPEKEEPAAET
-209 TPTPTET
+209 TATAADVTPETKT

-221 KVTVIKRVVEKVEKV
+221 KVTVIKRVVEIVEKV
-236 EDNVAAEQAAVDAN
+236 EDTVADEQPVVDAN

-271 VEAEPAADAAEG
+271 VDVDNAGETPVEEP
-283 DEANVDDAAAE
+283 
-294 TNTDTDADAGDENA
+294 TNTDADATA
-308 TADEGA
+308 TDTTTTEGN
-314 EGGDENTDDEDK
+314 ENTEGDDDED
-326 DENDENE
+326 DENEEDE
-333 DLKQESYE
+333 DLKQESFE
-341 IHQELEARG
+341 IRQELEARG

-369 TEVTVIE
+369 ADVTVIE
-376 TEQPYIPGTMVVRRI
+376 TEQPYIPGTMVVRRLE
-391 DGDKSVIVR
+391 GDKSVIVR

-461 LALNS
+461 IALNS
-466 DLNLEDGDKKPGRI
+466 DLNLEDGEKQPGRF
-480 KQMLK
+480 KQILK
-485 TIYEAVVKFFRGIVE
+485 SVYEAVVKFLKAIVA
-500 RLKKLFGVNKKK
+500 RLRKLFGVSKKK
-512 IKEEADKLT
+512 IDEKADKLT

-527 PVVKLL
+527 PVMKLL
-533 PPPTSDSGNT
+533 PPPSDAK
-543 DTQSKVVDIRW
+543 QVDVEW

-559 YLATDKDALVKILDA
+559 LLANDAKSVDKIVNAVKDSKRIADASKKYFDELKNSKEGEQVQHPGEMKAALGMAGVKA
-574 IDDADQI
+574 FGYSIDDALNGIREFRDEL
-581 AKSIDKFV
+581 ST
-589 KAMKDA
+589 MKQQDDAVPSNVSVEMLIDA
-595 SIQNGVELPRD
+595 STKLFDEDLL
-606 VVHVKAFAGIKAFGN
+606 KAA
-621 TASEANEAI
+621 T
-630 KDWRDQLR
+630 QL
-638 DYQNESENLPSD
+638 Q
-650 ISAEKLVAN
+650 
-659 CETFMDEKRLA
+659 
-670 KVSALAETAEKALRE
+670 ETAEQLLRDLDKVE
-685 LNKSGDTWMGANIQ
+685 NESGARYVTQRTRTLM
-699 DAVKDIR
+699 
-706 ELLNFATTATTVYGF
+706 NFATTACTVYGF
-721 IAKELGDISIR
+721 AAKELGDVTVRILTA
-732 VMVAISA
+732 VAA

-764 TLEDDAGVR
+764 TLEGDAGTR
-773 AVAEADVVDDP
+773 AVAEAEIVDDP
-784 AVVEFVERAEEAQR
+784 AVVEFVERAEEARR

-817 REIGPDNFQGNV
+817 REIGPENFLGNV

-903 GGEPITDVK
+903 GGEPVTDVK

-917 LGEIKMLGNMTRELI
+917 LGEIKMLGNMARELI

-967 KLMVATVQ
+967 KLMIATVQ

-980 DRKGVGSKAY
+980 DRKGAGSKAY
-990 LGETHIVKMSATYA
+990 LGETHIVKVSATYA

-1043 TISELEAVLR
+1043 SISELEALLR

-1072 RSIDKFLDDELNVEN
+1072 RSIDKFLDSELNVEN

>member
-14 LNLESGDTLIEVK
+14 LNLESGDTPIEVK

-63 TVDDAVRVIRSTGE
+63 TVDDAVRVIRSTDE

-154 SADRD
+154 NADRD

-174 TNPAQVEQA
+174 TNPAQIEQA
-183 TQPADITEG
+183 AQPAETTQG

-197 VEPEKTEPVVET
+197 VEPEKEEPAAET
-209 TPTPTET
+209 TAAAADVTPETKT

-236 EDNVAAEQAAVDAN
+236 EDTVADEQPVVDAN

-271 VEAEPAADAAEG
+271 VDVDNAAETPAEDSTTEPASE
-283 DEANVDDAAAE
+283 EP
-294 TNTDTDADAGDENA
+294 TNTDT
-308 TADEGA
+308 TTTEGN
-314 EGGDENTDDEDK
+314 ENTEGDDDED
-326 DENDENE
+326 DENEEDE
-333 DLKQESYE
+333 DLKQESFE
-341 IHQELEARG
+341 IRQELEARG
-350 VLDVPVVEQRASV
+350 VLDVPVVEQQASV

-369 TEVTVIE
+369 TGVTVIE
-376 TEQPYIPGTMVVRRI
+376 TEQPYIPGTMVVRRFE
-391 DGDKSVIVR
+391 GDKSVIVR

-461 LALNS
+461 IALNS
-466 DLNLEDGDKKPGRI
+466 DLNLEDGEKQPGRF
-480 KQMLK
+480 KQILK
-485 TIYEAVVKFFRGIVE
+485 SVYEAVVKFLKALVA
-500 RLKKLFGVNKKK
+500 RLRKLFGVSKKK
-512 IKEEADKLT
+512 IDEKAGKLT

-527 PVVKLL
+527 PVMKLL
-533 PPPTSDSGNT
+533 PPPSNT
-543 DTQSKVVDIRW
+543 ADAKKVDVEW

-559 YLATDKDALVKILDA
+559 LLANDAKSVDKIVNAVKDSKRIADASRKFFDQLKDLKEGESPNADSDMLSATTMPGVAAFGHNADAALDGIRKFRDELSA
-574 IDDADQI
+574 MKQQDDAVPSNVSVEMLI
-581 AKSIDKFV
+581 S
-589 KAMKDA
+589 A
-595 SIQNGVELPRD
+595 STKLFD
-606 VVHVKAFAGIKAFGN
+606 
-621 TASEANEAI
+621 
-630 KDWRDQLR
+630 
-638 DYQNESENLPSD
+638 ENLLK
-650 ISAEKLVAN
+650 AATQLQ
-659 CETFMDEKRLA
+659 
-670 KVSALAETAEKALRE
+670 ETAEQLIRDID
-685 LNKSGDTWMGANIQ
+685 KSGSDYGVGYI
-699 DAVKDIR
+699 VKR
-706 ELLNFATTATTVYGF
+706 TRTLMNFATTACTVYGF
-721 IAKELGDISIR
+721 AAKELGDVTVRILTA
-732 VMVAISA
+732 VAA
-739 ADNGDLK
+739 ADSGDLK

-764 TLEDDAGVR
+764 TLEGDAGTR
-773 AVAEADVVDDP
+773 AVAEAEIVDDP

-817 REIGPDNFQGNV
+817 REIGPDNFRGNV

-842 VKSAVNR
+842 VKNAVNR

-881 ARRGNPAAERII
+881 ARHGNPAAERII

-903 GGEPITDVK
+903 GGEPVTDVK

-917 LGEIKMLGNMTRELI
+917 LGEIKMLGNMARELI

-947 SETSA
+947 SDTST

-990 LGETHIVKMSATYA
+990 LGETHIVKVSATYA

-1017 MQWIYTGINRQF
+1017 MQWIYTGINRSF

-1043 TISELEAVLR
+1043 SVSELDALLR

-1072 RSIDKFLDDELNVEN
+1072 RSIDKFLDSELNVEN

>member
-14 LNLESGDTLIEVK
+14 LNLESGDTPIEVK

-63 TVDDAVRVIRSTGE
+63 TVDDAVRVIRSTDE

-154 SADRD
+154 NAYRD

-174 TNPAQVEQA
+174 TNPAQIEQA
-183 TQPADITEG
+183 AQPAETTEG

-197 VEPEKTEPVVET
+197 VEPEKAEPVAET
-209 TPTPTET
+209 VAATAEVTPETKT

-236 EDNVAAEQAAVDAN
+236 EDTVADEQPVVDAN

-271 VEAEPAADAAEG
+271 VDVDNADETPAEEP
-283 DEANVDDAAAE
+283 
-294 TNTDTDADAGDENA
+294 TNTDADAAA
-308 TADEGA
+308 TDTTTTEGN
-314 EGGDENTDDEDK
+314 ENTKGDDDED
-326 DENDENE
+326 DENEEDE
-333 DLKQESYE
+333 DLKQESFE
-341 IHQELEARG
+341 IRQELEARG

-369 TEVTVIE
+369 ADVTVIE
-376 TEQPYIPGTMVVRRI
+376 TEQPYIPGTMVVRRL

-438 MESFEIRP
+438 TESFEIRP

-461 LALNS
+461 VVLNS
-466 DLNLEDGDKKPGRI
+466 DLNLEDGEKQPGRF
-480 KQMLK
+480 KQILK
-485 TIYEAVVKFFRGIVE
+485 SVYEAVAKFLKAIVA
-500 RLKKLFGVNKKK
+500 RLRKLFGVSKKK
-512 IKEEADKLT
+512 IDEKADKLT

-527 PVVKLL
+527 PVMKLL
-533 PPPTSDSGNT
+533 PPPSDAK
-543 DTQSKVVDIRW
+543 KVDVEW

-559 YLATDKDALVKILDA
+559 LLANDAKSVDKIVNAVKDSKRIAEASRKFFDQLKNLKEGESPNADSDMLTATTMSGVAAFGHTADAALDGIRKFRDELSA
-574 IDDADQI
+574 MKQQDDAVPSNVSVDMLI
-581 AKSIDKFV
+581 
-589 KAMKDA
+589 DA
-595 SIQNGVELPRD
+595 STKLFDEDLL
-606 VVHVKAFAGIKAFGN
+606 KAA
-621 TASEANEAI
+621 T
-630 KDWRDQLR
+630 QL
-638 DYQNESENLPSD
+638 Q
-650 ISAEKLVAN
+650 
-659 CETFMDEKRLA
+659 
-670 KVSALAETAEKALRE
+670 ETAERLIRDID
-685 LNKSGDTWMGANIQ
+685 KSGSDYDVGYI
-699 DAVKDIR
+699 VKR
-706 ELLNFATTATTVYGF
+706 TRTLMNFATTACTVYGF
-721 IAKELGDISIR
+721 TAKELGDVTVRILTA
-732 VMVAISA
+732 VAA

-764 TLEDDAGVR
+764 TLEGDAGTR
-773 AVAEADVVDDP
+773 AVAEAEIVDDP
-784 AVVEFVERAEEAQR
+784 AVVEFVERAKEAQR

-903 GGEPITDVK
+903 GGEPVTDVK

-917 LGEIKMLGNMTRELI
+917 LGEIKMLGNMARELI

-980 DRKGVGSKAY
+980 DRKGAGSKAY
-990 LGETHIVKMSATYA
+990 LGETHIVKVSATYA

-1053 AAREAHEAW
+1053 TAREAHEAW

-1072 RSIDKFLDDELNVEN
+1072 RSIDKFLDSELNVEN

>member
-1 MKKSLADLMRKSH
+1 
-14 LNLESGDTLIEVK
+14 
-27 ATLSTDKEEQVIA
+27 
-40 LPTAARPDS
+40 S

-63 TVDDAVRVIRSTGE
+63 TVDDAVRVIRSTDE

-154 SADRD
+154 NADRD

-174 TNPAQVEQA
+174 TNPAQIEQA
-183 TQPADITEG
+183 AQPAETTEG

-197 VEPEKTEPVVET
+197 VEPEKAEPVAET
-209 TPTPTET
+209 AAAVAEVTPETKT

-236 EDNVAAEQAAVDAN
+236 EDTVADEQPVVDAN

-271 VEAEPAADAAEG
+271 VDVDNTDGSSTEDNTTEPASE
-283 DEANVDDAAAE
+283 EA
-294 TNTDTDADAGDENA
+294 TNTDADADATDTAATEGD
-308 TADEGA
+308 
-314 EGGDENTDDEDK
+314 DDED
-326 DENDENE
+326 DENEEDE
-333 DLKQESYE
+333 DLKQESFE

-350 VLDVPVVEQRASV
+350 VLDVPVVEQCASV

-369 TEVTVIE
+369 TDVTVIE
-376 TEQPYIPGTMVVRRI
+376 TEQPYIPGTMVVRRL

-461 LALNS
+461 VALNS
-466 DLNLEDGDKKPGRI
+466 DLNLEDGEKQPGRF
-480 KQMLK
+480 KQILK
-485 TIYEAVVKFFRGIVE
+485 SVYEAVAKFLKALVA
-500 RLKKLFGVNKKK
+500 RLKNLFGVNKKK
-512 IKEEADKLT
+512 IEEKANKLT
-521 KEQRTT
+521 KEQRTA
-527 PVVKLL
+527 PVMKLL
-533 PPPTSDSGNT
+533 PPPSDT
-543 DTQSKVVDIRW
+543 KKVDVEW

-559 YLATDKDALVKILDA
+559 LLANDSKSVDKIVNAVKDSKRIADASKKYFDELKNSKEGEQVQHPGEMKAALGMAGVKA
-574 IDDADQI
+574 FGYSIDDALNGIREFRDEL
-581 AKSIDKFV
+581 S
-589 KAMKDA
+589 AMKQQDDAVPSNVSVEMLIDA
-595 SIQNGVELPRD
+595 STKLFDEDLL
-606 VVHVKAFAGIKAFGN
+606 KAA
-621 TASEANEAI
+621 T
-630 KDWRDQLR
+630 QL
-638 DYQNESENLPSD
+638 Q
-650 ISAEKLVAN
+650 
-659 CETFMDEKRLA
+659 
-670 KVSALAETAEKALRE
+670 ETAEQLLRDLDKVE
-685 LNKSGDTWMGANIQ
+685 NESGARYVTQRTRTLM
-699 DAVKDIR
+699 
-706 ELLNFATTATTVYGF
+706 NFATTACTVYGF
-721 IAKELGDISIR
+721 AAKELGDVTVRILTA
-732 VMVAISA
+732 VAA

-764 TLEDDAGVR
+764 TLEGDAGTRV
-773 AVAEADVVDDP
+773 VAEAEIVDDP

-903 GGEPITDVK
+903 GGEPVTDVK
-912 KLIAA
+912 KLIA
-917 LGEIKMLGNMTRELI
+917 
-932 VAIDRELSEVRKSNQ
+932 
-947 SETSA
+947 
-952 GSVVGLKRIPIQKWD
+952 
-967 KLMVATVQ
+967 
-975 PWKDS
+975 
-980 DRKGVGSKAY
+980 
-990 LGETHIVKMSATYA
+990 
-1004 TTRNNPNEEAAKL
+1004 
-1017 MQWIYTGINRQF
+1017 
-1029 TVSDDLTSEELPVA
+1029 
-1043 TISELEAVLR
+1043 
-1053 AAREAHEAW
+1053 
-1062 LIADNAMQTL
+1062 
-1072 RSIDKFLDDELNVEN
+1072 
-1087 DVNNV
+1087 
-1092 VNYGIVLGLE
+1092 
-1102 DWLFHPALTLWQQFN
+1102 
-1117 KPMQAVLFLIK
+1117 
-1128 AHCGAYK
+1128 

>member
-14 LNLESGDTLIEVK
+14 LNLESGDTPIEVK

-63 TVDDAVRVIRSTGE
+63 TVDDAVRVIRSTDE

-154 SADRD
+154 NADRD

-174 TNPAQVEQA
+174 TNPAQIEQA
-183 TQPADITEG
+183 AQPAETTEG

-197 VEPEKTEPVVET
+197 VEPEKAEPVAET
-209 TPTPTET
+209 AAAAAEVTPETKT

-236 EDNVAAEQAAVDAN
+236 EDTVADEQPVVDAN

-271 VEAEPAADAAEG
+271 VAVDNAGETPAEDSTTEPASE
-283 DEANVDDAAAE
+283 EP
-294 TNTDTDADAGDENA
+294 TNTDTTTTEGNEN
-308 TADEGA
+308 T
-314 EGGDENTDDEDK
+314 EGGDDEDDENEED
-326 DENDENE
+326 E
-333 DLKQESYE
+333 DLKQESFE
-341 IHQELEARG
+341 IRQELEARG
-350 VLDVPVVEQRASV
+350 VLDVPVVEQQASV

-369 TEVTVIE
+369 TGVTVIE
-376 TEQPYIPGTMVVRRI
+376 TEQPYIPGTMVVRRFE
-391 DGDKSVIVR
+391 GDKSVIVR

-461 LALNS
+461 IALNS
-466 DLNLEDGDKKPGRI
+466 DLNLEDGEKQPGRF
-480 KQMLK
+480 KQILK
-485 TIYEAVVKFFRGIVE
+485 SVYEAVVKFLKALVA
-500 RLKKLFGVNKKK
+500 RLRKLFGVSKKK
-512 IKEEADKLT
+512 IDEKAGKLT
-521 KEQRTT
+521 KEQRTA
-527 PVVKLL
+527 PVMKLL
-533 PPPTSDSGNT
+533 PPPSNT
-543 DTQSKVVDIRW
+543 ADAKKVDVEW

-559 YLATDKDALVKILDA
+559 LLANDAKSVDKIVNAVKDSKRIADASRKFFDQLKDLKEGESPNADSDMLSATTMPGVAAFGHNAEAALDGIRKFRDELSA
-574 IDDADQI
+574 MKQQDDAVPSNVSVEMLI
-581 AKSIDKFV
+581 S
-589 KAMKDA
+589 A
-595 SIQNGVELPRD
+595 STKLFD
-606 VVHVKAFAGIKAFGN
+606 
-621 TASEANEAI
+621 
-630 KDWRDQLR
+630 
-638 DYQNESENLPSD
+638 ENLLK
-650 ISAEKLVAN
+650 AATQLQ
-659 CETFMDEKRLA
+659 
-670 KVSALAETAEKALRE
+670 ETAEQLIRDID
-685 LNKSGDTWMGANIQ
+685 KSGSDYGVGYI
-699 DAVKDIR
+699 VKR
-706 ELLNFATTATTVYGF
+706 TRTLMNFATTACTVYGF
-721 IAKELGDISIR
+721 AAKELGDVTVRILTA
-732 VMVAISA
+732 VAA

-764 TLEDDAGVR
+764 TLEGDAGTR
-773 AVAEADVVDDP
+773 AVAEAEIVDDP

-817 REIGPDNFQGNV
+817 REIGPDNFRGNV

-842 VKSAVNR
+842 VKNAVNR

-881 ARRGNPAAERII
+881 ARHGNPAAERII

-903 GGEPITDVK
+903 GGEPVTDVK

-917 LGEIKMLGNMTRELI
+917 LGEIKMLGNMARELI

-947 SETSA
+947 SDTST

-990 LGETHIVKMSATYA
+990 LGETHIVKVSATYA

-1017 MQWIYTGINRQF
+1017 MQWIYTGINRSF
-1029 TVSDDLTSEELPVA
+1029 MVSDDLTSEELPVA
-1043 TISELEAVLR
+1043 SVSELDALLR

-1072 RSIDKFLDDELNVEN
+1072 RSIDKFLDSELNVEN

>member
-14 LNLESGDTLIEVK
+14 LNLESGDTPIEVK

-63 TVDDAVRVIRSTGE
+63 TVDDAVRVIRSTDE

-154 SADRD
+154 NADRD

-174 TNPAQVEQA
+174 TNPAQIEQA
-183 TQPADITEG
+183 AQPAEATEG

-197 VEPEKTEPVVET
+197 VEPEKAEPVAET
-209 TPTPTET
+209 ATAVAEVTPETKT

-236 EDNVAAEQAAVDAN
+236 EDTVADEQPVVDAN

-271 VEAEPAADAAEG
+271 VEVDNADETSTEDSTAEPAAEEATDTTATEG
-283 DEANVDDAAAE
+283 D
-294 TNTDTDADAGDENA
+294 
-308 TADEGA
+308 
-314 EGGDENTDDEDK
+314 DDED
-326 DENDENE
+326 DENEEDE
-333 DLKQESYE
+333 DLKQESFE

-369 TEVTVIE
+369 ADVTVIE
-376 TEQPYIPGTMVVRRI
+376 TEQPYIPGTMVVRRL

-461 LALNS
+461 VALNS
-466 DLNLEDGDKKPGRI
+466 DLNLEDGEKQPGRF
-480 KQMLK
+480 KQILK
-485 TIYEAVVKFFRGIVE
+485 SVYEAVAKFLKALVA
-500 RLKKLFGVNKKK
+500 RLKNLFGVNKKK
-512 IKEEADKLT
+512 IEEKANKLT
-521 KEQRTT
+521 KEQRTA
-527 PVVKLL
+527 PVMKLL
-533 PPPTSDSGNT
+533 PPPSDT
-543 DTQSKVVDIRW
+543 KKVDVEW

-559 YLATDKDALVKILDA
+559 LLANDSKSVDKIVNAVKDSKRIADASKKYFDELKNSKEGEQVQHPAEMKAALGMAGVKA
-574 IDDADQI
+574 FGYSIDDALNGIREFRDEL
-581 AKSIDKFV
+581 S
-589 KAMKDA
+589 AMKQQDDA
-595 SIQNGVELPRD
+595 VPSNVSVEMLIGAATKLFD
-606 VVHVKAFAGIKAFGN
+606 EDLLKAV
-621 TASEANEAI
+621 T
-630 KDWRDQLR
+630 QL
-638 DYQNESENLPSD
+638 Q
-650 ISAEKLVAN
+650 
-659 CETFMDEKRLA
+659 
-670 KVSALAETAEKALRE
+670 ETAEQLLRDLDKVE
-685 LNKSGDTWMGANIQ
+685 NESGARYVTQRTRTLM
-699 DAVKDIR
+699 
-706 ELLNFATTATTVYGF
+706 NFATTACTVYGF
-721 IAKELGDISIR
+721 AAKELGDVTVRILSA
-732 VMVAISA
+732 VAA

-764 TLEDDAGVR
+764 TLEGDAGTR
-773 AVAEADVVDDP
+773 AVAEAEIVDDP

-798 NLAIGR
+798 NLVIGR

-903 GGEPITDVK
+903 GGEPVTDVK

-932 VAIDRELSEVRKSNQ
+932 VAIDRELSDVRKSNQ

-990 LGETHIVKMSATYA
+990 LGETHIVKVSATYA

-1072 RSIDKFLDDELNVEN
+1072 RSIDKFLDSELNVEN

-1092 VNYGIVLGLE
+1092 INYGIVLGLE

>member
-14 LNLESGDTLIEVK
+14 LNLESGDTPIEVK

-63 TVDDAVRVIRSTGE
+63 TVDDAVRVIRSTDE

-154 SADRD
+154 NADRD

-174 TNPAQVEQA
+174 TNPAQIEQA
-183 TQPADITEG
+183 AQPAETTEG

-197 VEPEKTEPVVET
+197 VEPEKAEPVAET
-209 TPTPTET
+209 VAAAAEVTPETKT

-236 EDNVAAEQAAVDAN
+236 EDTVADEQPVVDAN

-271 VEAEPAADAAEG
+271 VEVDNADETSTEDSTTEPAAEEATDTTATEG
-283 DEANVDDAAAE
+283 D
-294 TNTDTDADAGDENA
+294 
-308 TADEGA
+308 
-314 EGGDENTDDEDK
+314 DDED
-326 DENDENE
+326 DENEEDE
-333 DLKQESYE
+333 DLKQESFE

-369 TEVTVIE
+369 ADVTVIE
-376 TEQPYIPGTMVVRRI
+376 TEQPYIPGTMVVRRL

-446 EIKDEYIMESYKQLD
+446 EVKDEYIMESYKQLD
-461 LALNS
+461 IALNS
-466 DLNLEDGDKKPGRI
+466 DLNLEDGEKQPGRF
-480 KQMLK
+480 KQILK
-485 TIYEAVVKFFRGIVE
+485 SVYEAVAKFLKALVA
-500 RLKKLFGVNKKK
+500 RLKNLFGVNKKK
-512 IKEEADKLT
+512 IEEKANKLT

-527 PVVKLL
+527 PVTKLL
-533 PPPTSDSGNT
+533 PPPSDT
-543 DTQSKVVDIRW
+543 KDATKVDIEW

-559 YLATDKDALVKILDA
+559 LLANDAKSVDKIVNAVKDSKRIAEASRKFFDQLKDLKEGESPNA
-574 IDDADQI
+574 DADMLT
-581 AKSIDKFV
+581 ATT
-589 KAMKDA
+589 MP
-595 SIQNGVELPRD
+595 GV
-606 VVHVKAFAGIKAFGN
+606 AAFGH
-621 TASEANEAI
+621 TADAALDGISKFRDELSEMKQQGDATPPNINADMLVDVS
-630 KDWRDQLR
+630 K
-638 DYQNESENLPSD
+638 
-650 ISAEKLVAN
+650 KLF
-659 CETFMDEKRLA
+659 EDDLLKS
-670 KVSALAETAEKALRE
+670 VSALQETAEQLIRDID
-685 LNKSGDTWMGANIQ
+685 KSGDDYDVGYI
-699 DAVKDIR
+699 VKR
-706 ELLNFATTATTVYGF
+706 TRTLMNFAKTACTVYGF
-721 IAKELGDISIR
+721 ASKELGDVTVR
-732 VMVAISA
+732 VLNAVAKT
-739 ADNGDLK
+739 GELK

-764 TLEDDAGVR
+764 TLEGDAGTRV
-773 AVAEADVVDDP
+773 VAEAEIVDDP

-903 GGEPITDVK
+903 GGEPVTDVK

-932 VAIDRELSEVRKSNQ
+932 VAIDRELSDVRKSNQ

-990 LGETHIVKMSATYA
+990 LGETHIVKVSATYA

-1072 RSIDKFLDDELNVEN
+1072 RSIDKFLDSELNVEN

>member
-14 LNLESGDTLIEVK
+14 LNLESGDTPIEVK

-58 LEEGA
+58 LEEGT
-63 TVDDAVRVIRSTGE
+63 TVDDAVRVIRSTDE

-144 APKVTNDPTV
+144 APKVTNDPTI

-174 TNPAQVEQA
+174 TNPAQIEQA
-183 TQPADITEG
+183 AQPAETTQG

-197 VEPEKTEPVVET
+197 VEPEKEEPAAET
-209 TPTPTET
+209 TAAAADVTPETKT

-236 EDNVAAEQAAVDAN
+236 EDTVADEQPVVDAN

-271 VEAEPAADAAEG
+271 VAADNAGETPAEDSTTEPASE
-283 DEANVDDAAAE
+283 EP
-294 TNTDTDADAGDENA
+294 TNTDATTTEGNEN
-308 TADEGA
+308 T
-314 EGGDENTDDEDK
+314 EGGDDEDDENEED
-326 DENDENE
+326 E
-333 DLKQESYE
+333 DLKQESFE
-341 IHQELEARG
+341 IRQELEARG
-350 VLDVPVVEQRASV
+350 VLDVPVVEQQASV

-369 TEVTVIE
+369 TGVTVIE
-376 TEQPYIPGTMVVRRI
+376 TEQPYIPGTMVVRRFE
-391 DGDKSVIVR
+391 GDKSVIVR

-461 LALNS
+461 IALNS
-466 DLNLEDGDKKPGRI
+466 DLNLEDGEKQPGRF
-480 KQMLK
+480 KQILK
-485 TIYEAVVKFFRGIVE
+485 SVYEAVVKFLKALVA
-500 RLKKLFGVNKKK
+500 RLRKLFGVSKKK
-512 IKEEADKLT
+512 IDEKAGKLT

-527 PVVKLL
+527 PVMKLL
-533 PPPTSDSGNT
+533 PPPSNT
-543 DTQSKVVDIRW
+543 ADAKKVDVEW

-559 YLATDKDALVKILDA
+559 LLANDAKSVDKIVNAVKDSKRIADASRKFFDQLKDLKEGESPNADSDMLSATTMPGVAAFGHNADAALDGIRKFRDELSA
-574 IDDADQI
+574 MKQQDDAVPSNVSVEMLI
-581 AKSIDKFV
+581 S
-589 KAMKDA
+589 A
-595 SIQNGVELPRD
+595 STKLFD
-606 VVHVKAFAGIKAFGN
+606 
-621 TASEANEAI
+621 
-630 KDWRDQLR
+630 
-638 DYQNESENLPSD
+638 ENLLK
-650 ISAEKLVAN
+650 AATQLQ
-659 CETFMDEKRLA
+659 
-670 KVSALAETAEKALRE
+670 ETAEQLIRDID
-685 LNKSGDTWMGANIQ
+685 KSGSDYGVGYI
-699 DAVKDIR
+699 VKR
-706 ELLNFATTATTVYGF
+706 TRTLMNFATTACTVYGF
-721 IAKELGDISIR
+721 AAKELGDVTVRILTA
-732 VMVAISA
+732 VAA

-764 TLEDDAGVR
+764 TLEGDAGTR
-773 AVAEADVVDDP
+773 AVAEAEIVDDP

-817 REIGPDNFQGNV
+817 REIGPDNFRGNV

-842 VKSAVNR
+842 VKNAVNR

-881 ARRGNPAAERII
+881 ARHGNPAAERII

-903 GGEPITDVK
+903 GGEPVTDVK

-917 LGEIKMLGNMTRELI
+917 LGEIKMLGNMARELI

-947 SETSA
+947 SDTST

-990 LGETHIVKMSATYA
+990 LGETHIVKVSATYA

-1017 MQWIYTGINRQF
+1017 MQWIYTGINRSF

-1043 TISELEAVLR
+1043 SVSELDALLR

-1072 RSIDKFLDDELNVEN
+1072 RSIDKFLDSELNVEN

>member
-14 LNLESGDTLIEVK
+14 LNLESGDTPIEVK

-63 TVDDAVRVIRSTGE
+63 TVDDAVRVIRSTDE

-154 SADRD
+154 NADRD

-174 TNPAQVEQA
+174 TNPAQIEQA
-183 TQPADITEG
+183 AQPAETTEG

-197 VEPEKTEPVVET
+197 VEPEKAEPVAET
-209 TPTPTET
+209 AAAAAEVTPETKT

-236 EDNVAAEQAAVDAN
+236 EDTVADEQPVVDAN

-271 VEAEPAADAAEG
+271 VDVDNTDGSSTEDNTTEPASE
-283 DEANVDDAAAE
+283 EPAN
-294 TNTDTDADAGDENA
+294 TDADAGA
-308 TADEGA
+308 TDDTTAK
-314 EGGDENTDDEDK
+314 GDENTKGDDDED
-326 DENDENE
+326 DENEEDE
-333 DLKQESYE
+333 DLKQESFE

-369 TEVTVIE
+369 TDVTVIE
-376 TEQPYIPGTMVVRRI
+376 TEQPYIPGTMVVRRL

-423 LQGELKMEFRPAEGP
+423 LQGELKMEFRLAEGP

-461 LALNS
+461 VALNS
-466 DLNLEDGDKKPGRI
+466 DLNLEDGEKQPGRF
-480 KQMLK
+480 KQILK
-485 TIYEAVVKFFRGIVE
+485 SVYEAVAKFLKALVA
-500 RLKKLFGVNKKK
+500 RLKNLFGVNKKK
-512 IKEEADKLT
+512 IEEKANKLT

-527 PVVKLL
+527 PVTKLL
-533 PPPTSDSGNT
+533 PPPSDT
-543 DTQSKVVDIRW
+543 KDATKVDVEW

-559 YLATDKDALVKILDA
+559 LLANDAKSVDKIVNAVKDSKRIAEASRKFFDQLKDLKEGESPNA
-574 IDDADQI
+574 DADMLT
-581 AKSIDKFV
+581 ATT
-589 KAMKDA
+589 MP
-595 SIQNGVELPRD
+595 GV
-606 VVHVKAFAGIKAFGN
+606 AAFGH
-621 TASEANEAI
+621 TASAALDGIN
-630 KDWRDQLR
+630 KFRDEL
-638 DYQNESENLPSD
+638 SEMKQQGDKTPPNINADMLVEVSK
-650 ISAEKLVAN
+650 KLF
-659 CETFMDEKRLA
+659 EDDLLKS
-670 KVSALAETAEKALRE
+670 VSILQETAEQLIRDID
-685 LNKSGDTWMGANIQ
+685 KSGNDYDVGYI
-699 DAVKDIR
+699 VKR
-706 ELLNFATTATTVYGF
+706 TRTLMNFAKTACVVYGF
-721 IAKELGDISIR
+721 ASKELGDVTVRILTA
-732 VMVAISA
+732 VAA

-753 AGEND
+753 VGEND

-764 TLEDDAGVR
+764 TLEGDAGTRV
-773 AVAEADVVDDP
+773 VAEAEIVDDP

-903 GGEPITDVK
+903 GGEPVTDVK

-932 VAIDRELSEVRKSNQ
+932 VAIDRELSDVRKSNQ

-975 PWKDS
+975 PWKNS

-990 LGETHIVKMSATYA
+990 LGETHIVKVSATYA

-1072 RSIDKFLDDELNVEN
+1072 RSIDKFLDSELNIEN

-1092 VNYGIVLGLE
+1092 INYGIVLGLE

>member
-14 LNLESGDTLIEVK
+14 LNLESGDTPIEVK

-58 LEEGA
+58 LEEGT
-63 TVDDAVRVIRSTGE
+63 TVDDAVRVIRSTDE

-144 APKVTNDPTV
+144 APKVTNDPTI

-174 TNPAQVEQA
+174 TNPAQIEQA
-183 TQPADITEG
+183 AQPAETTQG

-197 VEPEKTEPVVET
+197 VEPEKEEPAAET
-209 TPTPTET
+209 TAAAADITPETKT

-236 EDNVAAEQAAVDAN
+236 EDTVADEQPVVDAN

-271 VEAEPAADAAEG
+271 VDVDNADETPAEDSTTEPASE
-283 DEANVDDAAAE
+283 EP
-294 TNTDTDADAGDENA
+294 TNTDATTTEGNEN
-308 TADEGA
+308 T
-314 EGGDENTDDEDK
+314 EGGDDEDDENEED
-326 DENDENE
+326 E
-333 DLKQESYE
+333 DLKQESFE
-341 IHQELEARG
+341 IRQELEARG
-350 VLDVPVVEQRASV
+350 VLDVPVVEQQASV

-369 TEVTVIE
+369 TGVTVIE
-376 TEQPYIPGTMVVRRI
+376 TEQPYIPGTMVVRRFE
-391 DGDKSVIVR
+391 GDKSVIVR

-461 LALNS
+461 IALNS
-466 DLNLEDGDKKPGRI
+466 DLNLEDGEKQPGRF
-480 KQMLK
+480 KQILK
-485 TIYEAVVKFFRGIVE
+485 SVYEAVVKFLKALVA
-500 RLKKLFGVNKKK
+500 RLRKLFGVSKKK
-512 IKEEADKLT
+512 IDEKAGKLT
-521 KEQRTT
+521 KEQRTA
-527 PVVKLL
+527 PVMKLL
-533 PPPTSDSGNT
+533 PPPSNT
-543 DTQSKVVDIRW
+543 ADAKKVDVEW

-559 YLATDKDALVKILDA
+559 LLANDAKSVDKIVNAVKDSKRIADASRKFFDQLKDLKEGESPNADSDMLSATTMPGIAAFGHNADAALDGIRKFRDELSA
-574 IDDADQI
+574 MKQQDDAVPSNVSVEMLI
-581 AKSIDKFV
+581 S
-589 KAMKDA
+589 A
-595 SIQNGVELPRD
+595 STKLFD
-606 VVHVKAFAGIKAFGN
+606 
-621 TASEANEAI
+621 
-630 KDWRDQLR
+630 
-638 DYQNESENLPSD
+638 ENLLK
-650 ISAEKLVAN
+650 AATQLQ
-659 CETFMDEKRLA
+659 
-670 KVSALAETAEKALRE
+670 ETAEQLIRDID
-685 LNKSGDTWMGANIQ
+685 KSGSDYGVGYI
-699 DAVKDIR
+699 VKR
-706 ELLNFATTATTVYGF
+706 TRTLMNFATTACTVYGF
-721 IAKELGDISIR
+721 AAKELGDVTVRILTA
-732 VMVAISA
+732 VAA
-739 ADNGDLK
+739 NDNGDLK

-764 TLEDDAGVR
+764 TLEGDAGTR
-773 AVAEADVVDDP
+773 AVAEAEIVDDP

-817 REIGPDNFQGNV
+817 REIGPDNFRGNV

-842 VKSAVNR
+842 VKNAVNR

-881 ARRGNPAAERII
+881 ARHGNPAAERII

-903 GGEPITDVK
+903 GGEPVTDVK

-917 LGEIKMLGNMTRELI
+917 LGEIKMLGNMARELI

-947 SETSA
+947 SDTST

-990 LGETHIVKMSATYA
+990 LGETHIVKVSATYA

-1017 MQWIYTGINRQF
+1017 MQWIYTGINRSF

-1043 TISELEAVLR
+1043 SVSELDALLR

-1072 RSIDKFLDDELNVEN
+1072 RSIDKFLDSELNVEN